1 MSLWFHFMKKTT
13 YSKTLALLMATGML
27 LSGCILDTENEI
39 DIDDGAL
46 ELDVEIEP
54 VEVVTT
60 DGCENLNPLHCMLPF
75 PSNAFLIADNST
87 TTGYKVNYASNTLP
101 SSGTTSNVEIS
112 ALNRFDGFSPST
124 QIMTA
129 FTTIPNLTGVAN
141 QHSIATSLSDD
152 HATVLLNLKTG
163 ERVPHWIEVDDRA
176 NNPSATIVFMRT
188 LGALDTN
195 TTYGVAFIGLTDLS
209 GNPITPSDAMQAII
223 DGEET
228 TSTDIESRR
237 GEIEAFIGDIDDL
250 GDAYDLIDIKAAWV
264 FHTASS
270 QSILGDISTMR
281 SDALTRLGEDGI
293 GCTVTSSEDD
303 YGEDD
308 KLLRRIR
315 GTFTA
320 PQYLESQNPPALL
333 VRGADGLPQYVE
345 DAEIPFTMVIP
356 HILADLNES
365 GPLVVFGHGFL
376 GTGEGTSNYLG
387 GWAEEY
393 KVSFIATDLY
403 GWSESDFDTL
413 GLGMI
418 DPSYFQHQ
426 AERIEQA
433 LINKMAMIR
442 TFKGICSDLDEMYSD
457 EINLVNTSDVHYMGY
472 SLGGIYGA
480 SVVAVSPD
488 IDRAALWVGGSG
500 FSTFVERSTN
510 FATFSDLFS
519 HSAAY
524 PDRNDRALLI
534 GVMQQMWDCSDP
546 ETFLPFANDGYES
559 VIEPFSFLSIIS
571 VNDAQV
577 PGISS
582 DRAARTAGIPVLDSS
597 ARLPYGITQQSGPIS
612 GSAIVYW
619 DGGYNAMPEGNAPPP
634 VGDAGKAHNEIGVI
648 ENVNEMVK
656 EFLHTGV
663 IIDTCDETCTFD
675 YSSETSED

>member
-1 MSLWFHFMKKTT
+1 MNKTAH
-13 YSKTLALLMATGML
+13 SKILALLMAMGML
-27 LSGCILDTENEI
+27 LSGCIFDTGEEI
-39 DIDDGAL
+39 TVDGGDTL
-46 ELDVEIEP
+46 EPDVDVGP

-60 DGCENLNPLHCMLPF
+60 DGCENMNPLHCMLPF
-75 PSNAFLIADNST
+75 PSNAFLTADNST

-101 SSGTTSNVEIS
+101 DSGTTSNVEIS
-112 ALNRFDGFSPST
+112 GLNRFDGFSPST

-129 FTTIPNLTGVAN
+129 FTTVPNLTGVAN
-141 QHSIATSLSDD
+141 QHSIASSLSTE
-152 HATVLLNLKTG
+152 HATVLLNLNTG
-163 ERVPHWIEVDDRA
+163 ERVAHWIEVDDRA
-176 NNPSATIVFMRT
+176 TNPSATIVFMRT
-188 LGALDTN
+188 LGALDYD
-195 TTYGVAFIGLTDLS
+195 TTYGVAFIGLSDLS
-209 GNPITPSDAMQAII
+209 GGPISPSDAMQAII

-228 TSTDIESRR
+228 TSADIETRR
-237 GEIEAFIGDIDDL
+237 GEIESLL
-250 GDAYDLIDIKAAWV
+250 GELELLDYQRTDVKAAWV

-270 QSILGDISTMR
+270 QSILSDISTMR

-293 GCTVTSSEDD
+293 GCTVTSSEDN
-303 YGEDD
+303 YGDDD
-308 KLLRRIR
+308 KLYRRIR

-320 PQYLESQNPPALL
+320 PQYLESQNPPALI
-333 VRGADGLPQYVE
+333 VRGNDGTPQYVE
-345 DAEIPFTMVIP
+345 DSEIPFTMVIP
-356 HILADLNES
+356 QILADLNES

-376 GTGEGTSNYLG
+376 GTGEGSSDYLG

-393 KVSFIATDLY
+393 KVSFVATDLY
-403 GWSESDFDTL
+403 GWSSSDFDTL

-442 TFKGICSDLDEMYSD
+442 TFKGVCSDLDEMYSD
-457 EINLVNTSDVHYMGY
+457 GTNLVNSTDVHYMGY

-488 IDRAALWVGGSG
+488 IDRAVLWVGGSG

-510 FATFSDLFS
+510 FATFADLFS

-524 PDRNDRALLI
+524 PDRNDRALLL

-546 ETFLPFANDGYES
+546 ETFLSFANDGYDS
-559 VIEPFSFLSIIS
+559 IVEPFSFLSIIS

-597 ARLPYGITQQSGPIS
+597 ARLPYGVTQQAGPIS

-619 DGGYNAMPEGNAPPP
+619 DGGYDAMPESNSPPP

-648 ENVNEMVK
+648 EDVNEMVK
-656 EFLHTGV
+656 EFLHTGIV
-663 IIDTCDETCTFD
+663 IDTCDVTCTFD
-675 YSSETSED
+675 YSAENPE

>member
-1 MSLWFHFMKKTT
+1 MNKTA
-13 YSKTLALLMATGML
+13 YSKTLALLMAMGML
-27 LSGCILDTENEI
+27 LSGCIFDTGEEI
-39 DIDDGAL
+39 TVDGGDTL
-46 ELDVEIEP
+46 EPDVDVGP

-60 DGCENLNPLHCMLPF
+60 DGCENMNPLHCMLPF
-75 PSNAFLIADNST
+75 PSNAFLTADNST

-101 SSGTTSNVEIS
+101 SSGTTSNVEIV

-129 FTTIPNLTGVAN
+129 FSAVPNLTGVAN

-152 HATVLLNLKTG
+152 HATILLNLKTG
-163 ERVPHWIEVDDRA
+163 ERVAHWVELDDRA
-176 NNPSATIVFMRT
+176 TNPSATIVFMRT
-188 LGALDTN
+188 LGALDYD

-209 GNPITPSDAMQAII
+209 GNPITPSPAMQAII

-228 TSTDIESRR
+228 TSPDIESRR
-237 GEIEAFIGDIDDL
+237 GEIEAFIGDITDAK
-250 GDAYDLIDIKAAWV
+250 DAYDFKAAWV

-270 QSILGDISTMR
+270 QSILSDISTMR

-293 GCTVTSSEDD
+293 GCTVTSSEDN
-303 YGEDD
+303 YGDDD
-308 KLLRRIR
+308 KLYRRIR

-320 PQYLESQNPPALL
+320 PQYLESQNPPALI
-333 VRGADGLPQYVE
+333 VRGSDGTPQYVE
-345 DAEIPFTMVIP
+345 DSEIPFTMVIP
-356 HILADLNES
+356 QILADLNES

-376 GTGEGTSNYLG
+376 GTGEGSSDYLG

-393 KVSFIATDLY
+393 KVSFVATDLY
-403 GWSESDFDTL
+403 GWSSSDFDTL
-413 GLGMI
+413 GYGMI

-442 TFKGICSDLDEMYSD
+442 TFKGVCSDIDEMYSD
-457 EINLVNTSDVHYMGY
+457 GTNLVNSTDVHYMGY

-510 FATFSDLFS
+510 FATFADLFS

-524 PDRNDRALLI
+524 PDRNDRALLL

-546 ETFLPFANDGYES
+546 ETFLSFANDGYDS
-559 VIEPFSFLSIIS
+559 IVEPFSFLSIIS

-597 ARLPYGITQQSGPIS
+597 ARLPYGVTQQAGPIS

-619 DGGYNAMPEGNAPPP
+619 DGGYDAMPESNAPPP

-648 ENVNEMVK
+648 EGVNEMVK
-656 EFLHTGV
+656 EFLHTGIV
-663 IIDTCDETCTFD
+663 IDTCDVTCTFD
-675 YSSETSED
+675 YSAENPE

>member
-1 MSLWFHFMKKTT
+1 MSLWFHFMNKTA
-13 YSKTLALLMATGML
+13 YSKTLALLMTAGML
-27 LSGCILDTENEI
+27 LSGCIFDTGNEI
-39 DIDDGAL
+39 DIDDKVL
-46 ELDVEIEP
+46 EPDIEIEP

-60 DGCENLNPLHCMLPF
+60 TGCENLNPLHCMLPF
-75 PSNAFLIADNST
+75 PSNAFLIDDNST

-101 SSGTTSNVEIS
+101 SSGTTSNVEIA

-129 FTTIPNLTGVAN
+129 FTTLPNLTGVAN
-141 QHSIATSLSDD
+141 QYSIATSLSSD
-152 HATVLLNLKTG
+152 HATVLLNFKTG
-163 ERVPHWIEVDDRA
+163 ERVAHWIEVDDRA

-195 TTYGVAFIGLTDLS
+195 TTYGVAFIGLSDLS
-209 GNPITPSDAMQAII
+209 GNAVTASLAMQAII
-223 DGEET
+223 DGDLT
-228 TSTDIESRR
+228 TSADIEDRR
-237 GEIEAFIGDIDDL
+237 GVIDALLDDL
-250 GDAYDLIDIKAAWV
+250 EELDYQRTDVKSAWV

-270 QSILGDISTMR
+270 QSILSDISVMR

-303 YGEDD
+303 YGGDD
-308 KLLRRIR
+308 TLLRRIR

-320 PQYLESQNPPALL
+320 PQYLESQNPPALI
-333 VRGADGLPQYVE
+333 VRDNNSIPQFVE

-356 HILADLNES
+356 HVLADLNES

-510 FATFSDLFS
+510 FATFAELFS

-524 PDRNDRALLI
+524 PERNDRALLI

-597 ARLPYGITQQSGPIS
+597 ARLPYGITPQSGPIS

-619 DGGYNAMPEGNAPPP
+619 DGGYDAMPDGNSPPP
-634 VGDAGKAHNEIGVI
+634 VGDAGKAHNEIAII
-648 ENVNEMVK
+648 EDVNEMVK

-663 IIDTCDETCTFD
+663 VIDTCDETCTFD
-675 YSSETSED
+675 YSAETSEG

>member
-1 MSLWFHFMKKTT
+1 
-13 YSKTLALLMATGML
+13 
-27 LSGCILDTENEI
+27 
-39 DIDDGAL
+39 
-46 ELDVEIEP
+46 
-54 VEVVTT
+54 
-60 DGCENLNPLHCMLPF
+60 
-75 PSNAFLIADNST
+75 
-87 TTGYKVNYASNTLP
+87 
-101 SSGTTSNVEIS
+101 
-112 ALNRFDGFSPST
+112 
-124 QIMTA
+124 MTA
-129 FTTIPNLTGVAN
+129 FTTVPNLTGVAN

-163 ERVPHWIEVDDRA
+163 ERVAHWVELDDRA
-176 NNPSATIVFMRT
+176 TNPSATIVFMRT
-188 LGALDTN
+188 LGALDYN

-209 GNPITPSDAMQAII
+209 GNPITPSPAMQAII

-228 TSTDIESRR
+228 TSPDIEARR
-237 GEIEAFIGDIDDL
+237 GEIEAFIGDVADAK
-250 GDAYDLIDIKAAWV
+250 DAYDLVAIKAAWV

-293 GCTVTSSEDD
+293 GCTVTSSEDN
-303 YGEDD
+303 YGDDD
-308 KLLRRIR
+308 KLYRRIR

-345 DAEIPFTMVIP
+345 DSEIPFTMVIP
-356 HILADLNES
+356 QILADLNES

-393 KVSFIATDLY
+393 KVSFVATDLY
-403 GWSESDFDTL
+403 GWSASDFDTL

-433 LINKMAMIR
+433 LINKMTMIR
-442 TFKGICSDLDEMYSD
+442 TFKGICSDIDEMYSD
-457 EINLVNTSDVHYMGY
+457 GTNLVNSSDVHYMGY

-488 IDRAALWVGGSG
+488 IDRAVLWVGGSG

-510 FATFSDLFS
+510 FATFAELFS

-524 PDRNDRALLI
+524 PERNDRALLI

-597 ARLPYGITQQSGPIS
+597 ARLPYGITAQSGPIS

-648 ENVNEMVK
+648 EDVNDMVK

-663 IIDTCDETCTFD
+663 IIDTCDGTCTFD
-675 YSSETSED
+675 YSSETSE

>member
-1 MSLWFHFMKKTT
+1 MKKTT

>member
-1 MSLWFHFMKKTT
+1 
-13 YSKTLALLMATGML
+13 MAAGML
-27 LSGCILDTENEI
+27 LSGCILTDFMSGEI
-39 DIDDGAL
+39 DDDKPM
-46 ELDVEIEP
+46 EDEIPIPSEP

-60 DGCENLNPLHCMLPF
+60 PGCENLNPLHCMLPF
-75 PSNAFLIADNST
+75 PSNAFLISDNST

-101 SSGTTSNVEIS
+101 SSGTTSNVEIA

-129 FTTIPNLTGVAN
+129 FTTVPNLTGVAN

-152 HATVLLNLKTG
+152 HATILLNLKTG
-163 ERVPHWIEVDDRA
+163 ERVAHWVELDDRA
-176 NNPSATIVFMRT
+176 TNPSATIVFMRT
-188 LGALDTN
+188 LGALDFN

-209 GNPITPSDAMQAII
+209 GNPITPSAAMQAII
-223 DGEET
+223 DGNTT
-228 TSTDIESRR
+228 TSEDIESRR
-237 GEIEAFIGDIDDL
+237 GEIDSLLDMLADDETS
-250 GDAYDLIDIKAAWV
+250 GRTHGYSRADVKSAWV

-270 QSILGDISTMR
+270 QSILSDISVMR

-303 YGEDD
+303 YGGDD

-413 GLGMI
+413 ALGMI

-457 EINLVNTSDVHYMGY
+457 QINLVNTSDVHYMGY

-488 IDRAALWVGGSG
+488 IDRAVLWVGGSG
-500 FSTFVERSTN
+500 FSTFIERSTN

-546 ETFLPFANDGYES
+546 ETFLSFANDGYES

-597 ARLPYGITQQSGPIS
+597 ARLPYGITTQAGPIS

-634 VGDAGKAHNEIGVI
+634 VADAGKAHNEIGVI
-648 ENVNEMVK
+648 EDVNDMVK

-663 IIDTCDETCTFD
+663 IIDTCDGTCTFD
-675 YSSETSED
+675 YSSETSES

>member
-1 MSLWFHFMKKTT
+1 MNKTA
-13 YSKTLALLMATGML
+13 YSKILALLMATGML
-27 LSGCILDTENEI
+27 LSGCIFDTGEEI
-39 DIDDGAL
+39 SVDGGDTL
-46 ELDVEIEP
+46 EPDVDVGP

-60 DGCENLNPLHCMLPF
+60 DGCENMNPLHCMLPF
-75 PSNAFLIADNST
+75 PSNAFLTADNST

-101 SSGTTSNVEIS
+101 DSGTNSNVEILG
-112 ALNRFDGFSPST
+112 LNRFDGFSPST
-124 QIMTA
+124 QLMTA
-129 FTTIPNLTGVAN
+129 FTTVPNLTGIAN
-141 QHSIATSLSDD
+141 QHNIATSLSTE
-152 HATVLLNLKTG
+152 HATVLLNLKSG
-163 ERVPHWIEVDDRA
+163 ERVAHWIEVDDRA
-176 NNPSATIVFMRT
+176 TNPSATIVFMRT
-188 LGALDTN
+188 LGALDYD
-195 TTYGVAFIGLTDLS
+195 TTYGVAFIGLSDLS
-209 GNPITPSDAMQAII
+209 GDPITPSPAMQAII

-228 TSTDIESRR
+228 TSADIETRR
-237 GEIEAFIGDIDDL
+237 GEIESLIGELELLDYKRNDV
-250 GDAYDLIDIKAAWV
+250 KAAWV

-270 QSILGDISTMR
+270 QSILSDISTMR

-293 GCTVTSSEDD
+293 GCTVTSSEDN
-303 YGEDD
+303 YGDDD
-308 KLLRRIR
+308 KLYRRIR

-320 PQYLESQNPPALL
+320 PQYLESQNPPALI
-333 VRGADGLPQYVE
+333 VRGSDGTPQYVE
-345 DAEIPFTMVIP
+345 DSEIPFTMVIP
-356 HILADLNES
+356 QVLADLNES

-376 GTGEGTSNYLG
+376 GTGEGSSDYLG

-393 KVSFIATDLY
+393 KVSFVATDLY
-403 GWSESDFDTL
+403 GWSSSDFDTL
-413 GLGMI
+413 GHGMI

-442 TFKGICSDLDEMYSD
+442 TFKGVCSDLDEMYSD
-457 EINLVNTSDVHYMGY
+457 GTNLVNSTDVHYMGY

-510 FATFSDLFS
+510 FATFADLFS

-524 PDRNDRALLI
+524 PDRNDRALLL

-546 ETFLPFANDGYES
+546 ETFLSFANDGYDS
-559 VIEPFSFLSIIS
+559 IVEPFSFLSIIS

-597 ARLPYGITQQSGPIS
+597 ARLPYGVTQQAGPIS

-619 DGGYNAMPEGNAPPP
+619 DGGYDAMPESNAPPP
-634 VGDAGKAHNEIGVI
+634 IGDAGKAHNEIGVI
-648 ENVNEMVK
+648 EDVNEMVK
-656 EFLHTGV
+656 EFLHTGIV
-663 IIDTCDETCTFD
+663 IDTCDVTCTFD
-675 YSSETSED
+675 YSAENPE

>member
-1 MSLWFHFMKKTT
+1 
-13 YSKTLALLMATGML
+13 MATGML
-27 LSGCILDTENEI
+27 LSGCIFDTAEEI
-39 DIDDGAL
+39 TVDGGDTL
-46 ELDVEIEP
+46 EPDVDVGP

-60 DGCENLNPLHCMLPF
+60 DGCENMNPLHCMLPF
-75 PSNAFLIADNST
+75 PSNAFLTADNST

-101 SSGTTSNVEIS
+101 SSGTTSNVEIV

-124 QIMTA
+124 QLMTA
-129 FTTIPNLTGVAN
+129 FTTVPNLTGIAN
-141 QHSIATSLSDD
+141 QHSIASSLSTE
-152 HATVLLNLKTG
+152 HATILLNLNNG
-163 ERVPHWIEVDDRA
+163 ERVAHWIEVDDRA
-176 NNPSATIVFMRT
+176 TNPSATIVFMRT
-188 LGALDTN
+188 LGALDYD
-195 TTYGVAFIGLTDLS
+195 TTYGVAFIGLSDLS
-209 GNPITPSDAMQAII
+209 GDPISPSDAMQAII

-228 TSTDIESRR
+228 TSADIETRR
-237 GEIEAFIGDIDDL
+237 GEIESLIGELELLDYKRNDV
-250 GDAYDLIDIKAAWV
+250 KAAWV

-270 QSILGDISTMR
+270 QSILSDISTMR

-293 GCTVTSSEDD
+293 GCTVTSSEDN
-303 YGEDD
+303 YGDDD
-308 KLLRRIR
+308 KLYRRIR

-320 PQYLESQNPPALL
+320 PQYLESQNPPALI
-333 VRGADGLPQYVE
+333 VRGSDGTPQYVE
-345 DAEIPFTMVIP
+345 DSEIPFTMVIP
-356 HILADLNES
+356 QVLADLNES

-376 GTGEGTSNYLG
+376 GTGEGSSDYLG

-393 KVSFIATDLY
+393 KVSFVATDLY
-403 GWSESDFDTL
+403 GWSTSDFDTL
-413 GLGMI
+413 GHGMI

-442 TFKGICSDLDEMYSD
+442 TFKGVCSDIDEMYSD
-457 EINLVNTSDVHYMGY
+457 GTNLVNSTDVHYMGY

-510 FATFSDLFS
+510 FATFADLFS

-524 PDRNDRALLI
+524 PDRNDRALLL

-546 ETFLPFANDGYES
+546 ETFLSFANDGYDS
-559 VIEPFSFLSIIS
+559 IVEPFSFLSIIS

-597 ARLPYGITQQSGPIS
+597 ARLPYGVTQQAGPIS

-619 DGGYNAMPEGNAPPP
+619 DGGYDAMPESNSPPP

-648 ENVNEMVK
+648 EDVNEMVK
-656 EFLHTGV
+656 EFLHTGIV
-663 IIDTCDETCTFD
+663 IDTCDVTCTFD
-675 YSSETSED
+675 YSAENPE

>member
-1 MSLWFHFMKKTT
+1 MNKTAH
-13 YSKTLALLMATGML
+13 SKILALLMAMGML
-27 LSGCILDTENEI
+27 LSGCIFDTGEEI
-39 DIDDGAL
+39 TVDGGDTL
-46 ELDVEIEP
+46 EPDVDVGP

-60 DGCENLNPLHCMLPF
+60 DGCENMNPLHCMLPF
-75 PSNAFLIADNST
+75 PSNAFLTADNST

-101 SSGTTSNVEIS
+101 SSGTTSNVEIV

-124 QIMTA
+124 QLMTA
-129 FTTIPNLTGVAN
+129 FTTVPNLTGIAN
-141 QHSIATSLSDD
+141 QHSIASSLSTE
-152 HATVLLNLKTG
+152 HATILLNLNNG
-163 ERVPHWIEVDDRA
+163 ERVAHWIEVDDRA
-176 NNPSATIVFMRT
+176 TNPSATIVFMRT
-188 LGALDTN
+188 LGALDYD
-195 TTYGVAFIGLTDLS
+195 TTYGVAFIGLSDLS
-209 GNPITPSDAMQAII
+209 GDPISPSDAMQAII

-228 TSTDIESRR
+228 TSADIETRR
-237 GEIEAFIGDIDDL
+237 GEIESLIGELELLDYKRNDV
-250 GDAYDLIDIKAAWV
+250 KAAWV

-270 QSILGDISTMR
+270 QSILSDISTMR

-293 GCTVTSSEDD
+293 GCTVTSSEDN
-303 YGEDD
+303 YGDDD
-308 KLLRRIR
+308 KLYRRIR

-320 PQYLESQNPPALL
+320 PQYLESQNPPALI
-333 VRGADGLPQYVE
+333 VRGNDGTPQYVE
-345 DAEIPFTMVIP
+345 DSEIPFTMVIP
-356 HILADLNES
+356 QVLADLNES

-376 GTGEGTSNYLG
+376 GTGEGSSDYLG

-393 KVSFIATDLY
+393 KVSFVATDLY
-403 GWSESDFDTL
+403 GWSSSDFDTL
-413 GLGMI
+413 GYGMI

-442 TFKGICSDLDEMYSD
+442 TFKGVCSDIDEMYSD
-457 EINLVNTSDVHYMGY
+457 GTNLVNSTDVHYMGY

-510 FATFSDLFS
+510 FATFADLFS

-524 PDRNDRALLI
+524 PDRNDRALLL

-546 ETFLPFANDGYES
+546 ETFLSFANDGYDS
-559 VIEPFSFLSIIS
+559 IVEPFSFLSIIS

-597 ARLPYGITQQSGPIS
+597 ARLPYGVTQQAGPIS

-619 DGGYNAMPEGNAPPP
+619 DGGYDAMPESNSPPP

-648 ENVNEMVK
+648 EDVNEMVK
-656 EFLHTGV
+656 EFLHTGI
-663 IIDTCDETCTFD
+663 IIDTCDVTCTFD
-675 YSSETSED
+675 YSAENPE

>member
-1 MSLWFHFMKKTT
+1 MNKTA
-13 YSKTLALLMATGML
+13 YSKILALLMATGML
-27 LSGCILDTENEI
+27 LSGCIFDTGEEI
-39 DIDDGAL
+39 SVDGGDTL
-46 ELDVEIEP
+46 EPDVDVGP

-60 DGCENLNPLHCMLPF
+60 DGCENMNPLHCMLPF
-75 PSNAFLIADNST
+75 PSNAFLTADNST

-101 SSGTTSNVEIS
+101 DSGTNSNVEILG
-112 ALNRFDGFSPST
+112 LNRFDGFSPST
-124 QIMTA
+124 QLMTA
-129 FTTIPNLTGVAN
+129 FTTVPNLTGIAN
-141 QHSIATSLSDD
+141 QHSIASSLSTE
-152 HATVLLNLKTG
+152 HATVLLNLKSG
-163 ERVPHWIEVDDRA
+163 ERVAHWIEVDDRA
-176 NNPSATIVFMRT
+176 TNPSATIVFMRT
-188 LGALDTN
+188 LGALDYD
-195 TTYGVAFIGLTDLS
+195 TTYGVAFIGLSDLS
-209 GNPITPSDAMQAII
+209 GDPITPSPAMQAII

-228 TSTDIESRR
+228 TSADIETRR
-237 GEIEAFIGDIDDL
+237 GEIESLIGELELLDYKRNDV
-250 GDAYDLIDIKAAWV
+250 KAAWV

-270 QSILGDISTMR
+270 QSILSDISTMR

-293 GCTVTSSEDD
+293 GCTVTSSEDN
-303 YGEDD
+303 YGDDD
-308 KLLRRIR
+308 KLYRRIR

-320 PQYLESQNPPALL
+320 PQYLESQNPPALI
-333 VRGADGLPQYVE
+333 VRGSDGTPQYVE
-345 DAEIPFTMVIP
+345 DSEIPFTMVIP
-356 HILADLNES
+356 QVLADLNES

-376 GTGEGTSNYLG
+376 GTGEGSSDYLG

-393 KVSFIATDLY
+393 KVSFVATDLY
-403 GWSESDFDTL
+403 GWSSSDFDTL
-413 GLGMI
+413 GHGMI

-442 TFKGICSDLDEMYSD
+442 TFKGVCSDLDEMYSD
-457 EINLVNTSDVHYMGY
+457 GTNLVNSTDVHYMGY

-510 FATFSDLFS
+510 FATFADLFS

-524 PDRNDRALLI
+524 PDRNDRALLL

-546 ETFLPFANDGYES
+546 ETFLSFANDGYDS
-559 VIEPFSFLSIIS
+559 IIEPFSFLSIIS

-597 ARLPYGITQQSGPIS
+597 ARLPYGVTQQAGPIS

-619 DGGYNAMPEGNAPPP
+619 DGGYDAMPESNAPPP
-634 VGDAGKAHNEIGVI
+634 IGDAGKAHNEIGVI
-648 ENVNEMVK
+648 EDVNEMVK
-656 EFLHTGV
+656 EFLHTGIV
-663 IIDTCDETCTFD
+663 IDTCDVTCTFD
-675 YSSETSED
+675 YSAENPE

>member
-1 MSLWFHFMKKTT
+1 MNKTAH
-13 YSKTLALLMATGML
+13 SKILALLMATGML
-27 LSGCILDTENEI
+27 LSGCIFDTAEEI
-39 DIDDGAL
+39 TVDGGDTL
-46 ELDVEIEP
+46 EPGVDVGP

-60 DGCENLNPLHCMLPF
+60 DGCENMNPLHCMLPF
-75 PSNAFLIADNST
+75 PSNAFLTADNST

-101 SSGTTSNVEIS
+101 SSGTTSNVEIV

-124 QIMTA
+124 QLMTA
-129 FTTIPNLTGVAN
+129 FTTVPNLTGIAN
-141 QHSIATSLSDD
+141 QHSIASSLSTE
-152 HATVLLNLKTG
+152 HATILLNLNNG
-163 ERVPHWIEVDDRA
+163 ERVAHWIEVDDRA
-176 NNPSATIVFMRT
+176 TNPSATIVFMRT
-188 LGALDTN
+188 LGALDYD
-195 TTYGVAFIGLTDLS
+195 TTYGVAFIGLSDLS
-209 GNPITPSDAMQAII
+209 GDPISPSDAMQAII

-228 TSTDIESRR
+228 TSADIETRR
-237 GEIEAFIGDIDDL
+237 GEIESLIGELELLDYKRNDV
-250 GDAYDLIDIKAAWV
+250 KAAWV

-270 QSILGDISTMR
+270 QSILSDISTMR

-293 GCTVTSSEDD
+293 GCTVTSSEDN
-303 YGEDD
+303 YGDDD
-308 KLLRRIR
+308 KLYRRIR

-320 PQYLESQNPPALL
+320 PQYLESQNPPALI
-333 VRGADGLPQYVE
+333 VRGSDGTPQYVE
-345 DAEIPFTMVIP
+345 DSEIPFTMVIP
-356 HILADLNES
+356 QVLADLNES

-376 GTGEGTSNYLG
+376 GTGEGSSDYLG

-393 KVSFIATDLY
+393 KVSFVATDLY
-403 GWSESDFDTL
+403 GWSTSDFDTL
-413 GLGMI
+413 GHGMI

-442 TFKGICSDLDEMYSD
+442 TFKGVCSDIDEMYSD
-457 EINLVNTSDVHYMGY
+457 GTNLVNSTDVHYMGY

-510 FATFSDLFS
+510 FATFADLFS

-524 PDRNDRALLI
+524 PDRNDRALLL

-546 ETFLPFANDGYES
+546 ETFLSFANDGYDS
-559 VIEPFSFLSIIS
+559 IVEPFSFLSIIS

-597 ARLPYGITQQSGPIS
+597 ARLPYGVTQQAGPIS

-619 DGGYNAMPEGNAPPP
+619 DGGYDAMPESNSPPP
-634 VGDAGKAHNEIGVI
+634 IGDAGKAHNEIGVI
-648 ENVNEMVK
+648 EDVNEMVK
-656 EFLHTGV
+656 EFLHTGIV
-663 IIDTCDETCTFD
+663 IDTCDVTCTFD
-675 YSSETSED
+675 YSAENPE

>member
-1 MSLWFHFMKKTT
+1 MNKTA
-13 YSKTLALLMATGML
+13 YSKILALLMATGML
-27 LSGCILDTENEI
+27 LSGCIFDTGEEI
-39 DIDDGAL
+39 SVDGGDTL
-46 ELDVEIEP
+46 EPDVDVGP

-60 DGCENLNPLHCMLPF
+60 DGCENMNPLHCMLPF
-75 PSNAFLIADNST
+75 PSNAFLTADNST

-101 SSGTTSNVEIS
+101 DSGTNSNVEILG
-112 ALNRFDGFSPST
+112 LNRFDGFSPST
-124 QIMTA
+124 QLMTA
-129 FTTIPNLTGVAN
+129 FTTVPNLTGIAN
-141 QHSIATSLSDD
+141 QHSIASSLSTE
-152 HATVLLNLKTG
+152 HATVLLNLKSG
-163 ERVPHWIEVDDRA
+163 ERVAHWIEVDDRA
-176 NNPSATIVFMRT
+176 TNPSATIVFMRT
-188 LGALDTN
+188 LGALDYD
-195 TTYGVAFIGLTDLS
+195 TTYGVAFIGLSDLS
-209 GNPITPSDAMQAII
+209 GDPITPSPAMQAII

-228 TSTDIESRR
+228 TSADIETRR
-237 GEIEAFIGDIDDL
+237 GEIESLIGELELLDYKRNDV
-250 GDAYDLIDIKAAWV
+250 KAAWV

-270 QSILGDISTMR
+270 QSILSDISTMR

-293 GCTVTSSEDD
+293 GCTVTSSEDN
-303 YGEDD
+303 YGDDD
-308 KLLRRIR
+308 KLYRRIR

-320 PQYLESQNPPALL
+320 PQYLESQNPPALI
-333 VRGADGLPQYVE
+333 VRGSDGTPQYVE
-345 DAEIPFTMVIP
+345 DSEIPFTMVIP
-356 HILADLNES
+356 QVLADLNES

-376 GTGEGTSNYLG
+376 GTGEGSSDYLG

-393 KVSFIATDLY
+393 KVSFVATDLY
-403 GWSESDFDTL
+403 GWSSSDFDTL
-413 GLGMI
+413 GYGMI

-442 TFKGICSDLDEMYSD
+442 TFKGVCSDLDEMYSD
-457 EINLVNTSDVHYMGY
+457 GTNLVNSTDVHYMGY

-510 FATFSDLFS
+510 FATFADLFS

-524 PDRNDRALLI
+524 PDRNDRALLL

-546 ETFLPFANDGYES
+546 ETFLSFANDGYDS
-559 VIEPFSFLSIIS
+559 IVEPFSFLSIIS

-597 ARLPYGITQQSGPIS
+597 ARLPYGVTQQAGPIS

-619 DGGYNAMPEGNAPPP
+619 DGGYDAMPESNAPPP
-634 VGDAGKAHNEIGVI
+634 IGDAGKAHNEIGVI
-648 ENVNEMVK
+648 EDVNEMVK
-656 EFLHTGV
+656 EFLHTGIV
-663 IIDTCDETCTFD
+663 IDTCDVTCTFD
-675 YSSETSED
+675 YSAENPE

>member
-1 MSLWFHFMKKTT
+1 
-13 YSKTLALLMATGML
+13 
-27 LSGCILDTENEI
+27 
-39 DIDDGAL
+39 
-46 ELDVEIEP
+46 
-54 VEVVTT
+54 
-60 DGCENLNPLHCMLPF
+60 MLPF
-75 PSNAFLIADNST
+75 PSNAFLTADTST
-87 TTGYKVNYASNTLP
+87 ETGYKVNYASNTLP
-101 SSGTTSNVEIS
+101 SSGTTSNVEILD
-112 ALNRFDGFSPST
+112 LNRFDGFSPST

-129 FTTIPNLTGVAN
+129 FTTVPNLTGVAN
-141 QHSIATSLSDD
+141 QHSIATSLSDG
-152 HATVLLNLKTG
+152 HATVLLNLKNG
-163 ERVPHWIEVDDRA
+163 ERVAHWVELDDRA
-176 NNPSATIVFMRT
+176 TNPSATIVFMRT

-209 GNPITPSDAMQAII
+209 GNPITPSPAMQAII
-223 DGEET
+223 DGDET
-228 TSTDIESRR
+228 TSPDIESRR
-237 GEIEAFIGDIDDL
+237 DEIEAFIGSHL
-250 GDAYDLIDIKAAWV
+250 DAYDLISVKAAWV

-270 QSILGDISTMR
+270 QSILSDISTMR

-293 GCTVTSSEDD
+293 GCTVTSSEDN
-303 YGEDD
+303 YGDDD
-308 KLLRRIR
+308 KLYRRIR

-320 PQYLESQNPPALL
+320 PQYLESQNPPALI
-333 VRGADGLPQYVE
+333 VRDNNSIPQFVE
-345 DAEIPFTMVIP
+345 NAEIPFTMVIP
-356 HILADLNES
+356 QVLADLHES

-403 GWSESDFDTL
+403 GWSTSDFDTL
-413 GLGMI
+413 GWGMI

-442 TFKGICSDLDEMYSD
+442 TFKGICSDIDEMYSD
-457 EINLVNTSDVHYMGY
+457 GTNLVDSSDVHYMGY

-500 FSTFVERSTN
+500 FSTFIERSTN
-510 FATFSDLFS
+510 FATFAELFS

-524 PDRNDRALLI
+524 PERNDRALLI

-619 DGGYNAMPEGNAPPP
+619 DGGYDAMPDSNSPPP
-634 VGDAGKAHNEIGVI
+634 IGDAGKAHNEIGVI
-648 ENVNEMVK
+648 EDVNEMVK

-663 IIDTCDETCTFD
+663 VIDTCDETCTFD
-675 YSSETSED
+675 YSAETSED

>member
-1 MSLWFHFMKKTT
+1 MNKTA
-13 YSKTLALLMATGML
+13 YSKILALLMATGML
-27 LSGCILDTENEI
+27 LSGCIFDTGEEI
-39 DIDDGAL
+39 SVDGGDTL
-46 ELDVEIEP
+46 EPDVDVGP

-60 DGCENLNPLHCMLPF
+60 DGCENMNPLHCMLPF
-75 PSNAFLIADNST
+75 PSNAFLTADNST

-101 SSGTTSNVEIS
+101 DSGTNSNVEILG
-112 ALNRFDGFSPST
+112 LNRFDGFSPST

-129 FTTIPNLTGVAN
+129 FTTVPNLTGIAN
-141 QHSIATSLSDD
+141 QHSIASSLSTE
-152 HATVLLNLKTG
+152 HATVLLNLKSG
-163 ERVPHWIEVDDRA
+163 ERVAHWIEVDDRA
-176 NNPSATIVFMRT
+176 TNPSATIVFMRT
-188 LGALDTN
+188 LGALDYD
-195 TTYGVAFIGLTDLS
+195 TTYGVAFIGLSDLS
-209 GNPITPSDAMQAII
+209 GDPITPSPAMQAII

-228 TSTDIESRR
+228 TSADIETRR
-237 GEIEAFIGDIDDL
+237 GEIESLIGELELLDYKRNDV
-250 GDAYDLIDIKAAWV
+250 KAAWV

-270 QSILGDISTMR
+270 QSILSDISTMR

-293 GCTVTSSEDD
+293 GCTVTSSEDN
-303 YGEDD
+303 YGDDD
-308 KLLRRIR
+308 KLYRRIR

-320 PQYLESQNPPALL
+320 PQYLESQNPPALI
-333 VRGADGLPQYVE
+333 VRGSDGTPQYVE
-345 DAEIPFTMVIP
+345 DSEIPFTMVIP
-356 HILADLNES
+356 QVLADLNES

-376 GTGEGTSNYLG
+376 GTGEGSSDYLG

-393 KVSFIATDLY
+393 KVSFVATDLY
-403 GWSESDFDTL
+403 GWSSSDFDTL
-413 GLGMI
+413 GHGMI

-442 TFKGICSDLDEMYSD
+442 TFKGVCSDLDEMYSD
-457 EINLVNTSDVHYMGY
+457 GTNLVNSTDVHYMGY

-510 FATFSDLFS
+510 FATFADLFS

-524 PDRNDRALLI
+524 PDRNDRALLL

-546 ETFLPFANDGYES
+546 ETFLSFANDGYDS
-559 VIEPFSFLSIIS
+559 IVEPFSFLSIIS

-597 ARLPYGITQQSGPIS
+597 ARLPYGVTQQAGPIS

-619 DGGYNAMPEGNAPPP
+619 DGGYDAMPESNAPPP
-634 VGDAGKAHNEIGVI
+634 IGDAGKAHNEIGVI
-648 ENVNEMVK
+648 EDVNEMVK
-656 EFLHTGV
+656 EFLHTGIV
-663 IIDTCDETCTFD
+663 IDTCDVTCTFD
-675 YSSETSED
+675 YSAENPE

>member
-1 MSLWFHFMKKTT
+1 MNKTA
-13 YSKTLALLMATGML
+13 YSKILALLMATGML
-27 LSGCILDTENEI
+27 LSGCIFDTGEEI
-39 DIDDGAL
+39 SVDGGDTL
-46 ELDVEIEP
+46 EPDVDVGP

-60 DGCENLNPLHCMLPF
+60 DGCENMNPLHCMLPF
-75 PSNAFLIADNST
+75 PSNAFLTADNST

-101 SSGTTSNVEIS
+101 DSGTNSNVEILG
-112 ALNRFDGFSPST
+112 LNRFDGFSPST
-124 QIMTA
+124 QLMTA
-129 FTTIPNLTGVAN
+129 FTTVPNLTGIAN
-141 QHSIATSLSDD
+141 QHSIASSLSTE
-152 HATVLLNLKTG
+152 HATVLLNLKSG
-163 ERVPHWIEVDDRA
+163 ERVAHWIEVDDRA
-176 NNPSATIVFMRT
+176 TNPSATIVFMRT
-188 LGALDTN
+188 LGALDYD
-195 TTYGVAFIGLTDLS
+195 TTYGVAFIGLSDLS
-209 GNPITPSDAMQAII
+209 GNPITPSPAMQAII

-228 TSTDIESRR
+228 TSADIETRR
-237 GEIEAFIGDIDDL
+237 GEIESLIGELELLDYKRNDV
-250 GDAYDLIDIKAAWV
+250 KAAWV

-270 QSILGDISTMR
+270 QSILSDISTMR

-293 GCTVTSSEDD
+293 GCTVTSSEDN
-303 YGEDD
+303 YGDDD
-308 KLLRRIR
+308 KLYRRIR

-320 PQYLESQNPPALL
+320 PQYLESQNPPALI
-333 VRGADGLPQYVE
+333 VRGSDGTPQYVE
-345 DAEIPFTMVIP
+345 DSEIPFTMVIP
-356 HILADLNES
+356 QVLADLNES

-376 GTGEGTSNYLG
+376 GTGEGSSDYLG

-393 KVSFIATDLY
+393 KVSFVATDLY
-403 GWSESDFDTL
+403 GWSSSDFDTL
-413 GLGMI
+413 GHGMI

-442 TFKGICSDLDEMYSD
+442 TFKGVCSDLDEMYSD
-457 EINLVNTSDVHYMGY
+457 GTNLVNSTDVHYMGY

-510 FATFSDLFS
+510 FATFADLFS

-524 PDRNDRALLI
+524 PDRNDRALLL

-546 ETFLPFANDGYES
+546 ETFLSFANDGYDS
-559 VIEPFSFLSIIS
+559 IVEPFSFLSIIS

-597 ARLPYGITQQSGPIS
+597 ARLPYGVTQQAGPIS

-619 DGGYNAMPEGNAPPP
+619 DGGYDAMPESNAPPP
-634 VGDAGKAHNEIGVI
+634 IGDAGKAHNEIGVI
-648 ENVNEMVK
+648 EDVNEMVK
-656 EFLHTGV
+656 EFLHTGIV
-663 IIDTCDETCTFD
+663 IDTCDVTCTFD
-675 YSSETSED
+675 YSAENPE

>member
-1 MSLWFHFMKKTT
+1 
-13 YSKTLALLMATGML
+13 MAVGML
-27 LSGCILDTENEI
+27 LSGCILDGNTL
-39 DIDDGAL
+39 DIDDGGL
-46 ELDVEIEP
+46 EPDVEIETGP

-60 DGCENLNPLHCMLPF
+60 LGCENLNPLHCMLPF
-75 PSNAFLIADNST
+75 PSNAFLISDNST

-101 SSGTTSNVEIS
+101 SSGTTSNVEIV

-129 FTTIPNLTGVAN
+129 FTTVPDLTGVAN

-152 HATVLLNLKTG
+152 HATILLNLKTG
-163 ERVPHWIEVDDRA
+163 ERVAHWVELDDRA
-176 NNPSATIVFMRT
+176 TNPSATIVFMRT
-188 LGALDTN
+188 LGALDYN
-195 TTYGVAFIGLTDLS
+195 TTYGVAFIGLTDLL
-209 GNPITPSDAMQAII
+209 GNPITPSPAMQAII
-223 DGEET
+223 DGNTT
-228 TSTDIESRR
+228 TSQDIESRR
-237 GEIEAFIGDIDDL
+237 GEIDSLLDTLADDGDSGRTL
-250 GDAYDLIDIKAAWV
+250 GYSRADVKTAWV

-270 QSILGDISTMR
+270 QSILSDISTMR

-293 GCTVTSSEDD
+293 GCTVTSSEDN
-303 YGEDD
+303 YGDDD
-308 KLLRRIR
+308 KLYRRIR

-320 PQYLESQNPPALL
+320 PQYLESQNPPALI
-333 VRGADGLPQYVE
+333 VRDADGLPQYVE

-356 HILADLNES
+356 QILADLNES

-376 GTGEGTSNYLG
+376 GTGEGASDYLG

-393 KVSFIATDLY
+393 KVSFVATDLY
-403 GWSESDFDTL
+403 GWSTSDFDTL

-433 LINKMAMIR
+433 LINKMTMIR
-442 TFKGICSDLDEMYSD
+442 TFKGICSDIDEMYSD
-457 EINLVNTSDVHYMGY
+457 GTNLVNSSDVHYMGY

-510 FATFSDLFS
+510 FATFAELFS

-524 PDRNDRALLI
+524 PERNDRALLI

-619 DGGYNAMPEGNAPPP
+619 DGGYDTMPESNSPPP

-675 YSSETSED
+675 YSSETSE

>member
-1 MSLWFHFMKKTT
+1 MNKTA
-13 YSKTLALLMATGML
+13 YSKTLALLMAAGML
-27 LSGCILDTENEI
+27 LSGCISGGLDDDISIIEDEI
-39 DIDDGAL
+39 
-46 ELDVEIEP
+46 EVPSEP

-75 PSNAFLIADNST
+75 PSNAFLNVDNST

-101 SSGTTSNVEIS
+101 SSGTTSNVEIV

-129 FTTIPNLTGVAN
+129 FSTVPNLTGVAN

-152 HATVLLNLKTG
+152 HATILLNLKTG
-163 ERVPHWIEVDDRA
+163 ERVAHWVELDDRA
-176 NNPSATIVFMRT
+176 TNPSATIVFMRT
-188 LGALDTN
+188 LGALDYD

-209 GNPITPSDAMQAII
+209 GNPITPSPAMQAII
-223 DGEET
+223 DGNTT
-228 TSTDIESRR
+228 TSQDIESRR
-237 GEIEAFIGDIDDL
+237 GEIDSLLDTLVDD
-250 GDAYDLIDIKAAWV
+250 GSDARSYGYSHADVKAAWV

-293 GCTVTSSEDD
+293 GCTVTSSEDN
-303 YGEDD
+303 YGDDD
-308 KLLRRIR
+308 KLYRRIR

-345 DAEIPFTMVIP
+345 DAEIPYTMVIP
-356 HILADLNES
+356 QVLADLNES

-393 KVSFIATDLY
+393 KVSFVATDLY
-403 GWSESDFDTL
+403 GWSTSDFDTL

-433 LINKMAMIR
+433 LINKMTMIR

-457 EINLVNTSDVHYMGY
+457 GTNLVNSTDVHYMGY

-510 FATFSDLFS
+510 FATFAELFS

-524 PDRNDRALLI
+524 PERNDRALLI

-546 ETFLPFANDGYES
+546 ESFLPFANDGYES

-597 ARLPYGITQQSGPIS
+597 ARLPYGITTQSGPIS

-634 VGDAGKAHNEIGVI
+634 VADAGKAHNEIGVI

-675 YSSETSED
+675 YSSETSE

>member
-1 MSLWFHFMKKTT
+1 MNKTAH
-13 YSKTLALLMATGML
+13 SKILALLMATGML
-27 LSGCILDTENEI
+27 LSGCIFDTAEEI
-39 DIDDGAL
+39 TVDGGDTL
-46 ELDVEIEP
+46 EPGVDVGP

-60 DGCENLNPLHCMLPF
+60 DGCENMNPLHCMLPF
-75 PSNAFLIADNST
+75 PSNAFLTADNST

-101 SSGTTSNVEIS
+101 SSGTTSNVEIV

-124 QIMTA
+124 QLMTA
-129 FTTIPNLTGVAN
+129 FTTVPNLTGIAN
-141 QHSIATSLSDD
+141 QHSIASSLSTE
-152 HATVLLNLKTG
+152 HATILLNLNNG
-163 ERVPHWIEVDDRA
+163 ERVAHWIEVDDRA
-176 NNPSATIVFMRT
+176 TNPSATIVFMRT
-188 LGALDTN
+188 LGALDYD
-195 TTYGVAFIGLTDLS
+195 TTYGVAFIGLSDLS
-209 GNPITPSDAMQAII
+209 GDPISPSDAMQAII

-228 TSTDIESRR
+228 TSADIETRR
-237 GEIEAFIGDIDDL
+237 GEIESLIGELELLDYKRNDV
-250 GDAYDLIDIKAAWV
+250 KAAWV

-270 QSILGDISTMR
+270 QSILSDISTMR

-293 GCTVTSSEDD
+293 GCTVTSSEDN
-303 YGEDD
+303 YGDDD
-308 KLLRRIR
+308 KLYRRIR

-320 PQYLESQNPPALL
+320 PQYLESQNPPALI
-333 VRGADGLPQYVE
+333 VRGSDGTPQYVE
-345 DAEIPFTMVIP
+345 DSEIPFTMVIP
-356 HILADLNES
+356 QVLADLNES

-376 GTGEGTSNYLG
+376 GTGEGSSDYLG

-393 KVSFIATDLY
+393 KVSFVATDLY
-403 GWSESDFDTL
+403 GWSTSDFDTL
-413 GLGMI
+413 GHGMI

-442 TFKGICSDLDEMYSD
+442 TFKGVCSDIDEMYSD
-457 EINLVNTSDVHYMGY
+457 GTNLVNSTDVHYMGY

-510 FATFSDLFS
+510 FATFADLFS

-524 PDRNDRALLI
+524 PDRNDRALLL

-546 ETFLPFANDGYES
+546 ETFLSFANDGYDS
-559 VIEPFSFLSIIS
+559 IVEPFSFLSIIS

-597 ARLPYGITQQSGPIS
+597 ARLPYGVTQQAGPIS

-619 DGGYNAMPEGNAPPP
+619 DGGYDAMPESNSPPP

-648 ENVNEMVK
+648 EDVNEMVK
-656 EFLHTGV
+656 EFLHTGI
-663 IIDTCDETCTFD
+663 IIDTCDVTCTFD
-675 YSSETSED
+675 YSAENPE

>member
-1 MSLWFHFMKKTT
+1 MNKTAS
-13 YSKTLALLMATGML
+13 SKILALLMATGML
-27 LSGCILDTENEI
+27 LSGCIFDTGEEI
-39 DIDDGAL
+39 SVDGGDTL
-46 ELDVEIEP
+46 EPDVDVGP

-60 DGCENLNPLHCMLPF
+60 DGCENMNPLHCMLPF
-75 PSNAFLIADNST
+75 PSNAFLTADNST

-101 SSGTTSNVEIS
+101 DSGTNSNVEILG
-112 ALNRFDGFSPST
+112 LNRFDGFSPST
-124 QIMTA
+124 QLMTA
-129 FTTIPNLTGVAN
+129 FTTVPNLTGIAN
-141 QHSIATSLSDD
+141 QHNIATSLSTE
-152 HATVLLNLKTG
+152 HATVLLNLKSG
-163 ERVPHWIEVDDRA
+163 ERVAHWIEVDDRA
-176 NNPSATIVFMRT
+176 TNPSATIVFMRT
-188 LGALDTN
+188 LGALDYD
-195 TTYGVAFIGLTDLS
+195 TTYGVAFIGLSDLS
-209 GNPITPSDAMQAII
+209 GDPITPSPAMQAII

-228 TSTDIESRR
+228 TSADIETRR
-237 GEIEAFIGDIDDL
+237 GEIESLIGELELLDYKRNDV
-250 GDAYDLIDIKAAWV
+250 KAAWV

-270 QSILGDISTMR
+270 QSILSDISTMR

-293 GCTVTSSEDD
+293 GCTVTSSEDN
-303 YGEDD
+303 YGDDD
-308 KLLRRIR
+308 KLYRRIR

-320 PQYLESQNPPALL
+320 PQYLESQNPPALI
-333 VRGADGLPQYVE
+333 VRGSDGTPQYVE
-345 DAEIPFTMVIP
+345 DSEIPFTMVIP
-356 HILADLNES
+356 QVLADLNES

-376 GTGEGTSNYLG
+376 GTGEGSSDYLG

-403 GWSESDFDTL
+403 GWSSSDFDTL
-413 GLGMI
+413 GHGMI

-442 TFKGICSDLDEMYSD
+442 TFKGVCSDLDEMYSD
-457 EINLVNTSDVHYMGY
+457 GTNLVNSTDVHYMGY

-510 FATFSDLFS
+510 FATFADLFS

-524 PDRNDRALLI
+524 PDRNDRALLL

-546 ETFLPFANDGYES
+546 ETFLSFANDGYDS
-559 VIEPFSFLSIIS
+559 IVEPFSFLSIIS

-582 DRAARTAGIPVLDSS
+582 DRAARTPGIPVLDSS
-597 ARLPYGITQQSGPIS
+597 ARLPYGVTQQAGPIS

-619 DGGYNAMPEGNAPPP
+619 DGGYDAMPDSNAPPP
-634 VGDAGKAHNEIGVI
+634 IGDAGKAHNEIGVI
-648 ENVNEMVK
+648 EDVNEMVK
-656 EFLHTGV
+656 EFLHTGI
-663 IIDTCDETCTFD
+663 IIDTCDVTCTFD
-675 YSSETSED
+675 YSAENPE

>member
-1 MSLWFHFMKKTT
+1 MNKTA
-13 YSKTLALLMATGML
+13 YSKILALLMATGML
-27 LSGCILDTENEI
+27 LSGCIFDTGEEI
-39 DIDDGAL
+39 TDELGDTL
-46 ELDVEIEP
+46 EPDVDVGP

-60 DGCENLNPLHCMLPF
+60 DGCENMNPLHCMLPF
-75 PSNAFLIADNST
+75 PSNAFLTADNST

-101 SSGTTSNVEIS
+101 DSGTTSNVEIS
-112 ALNRFDGFSPST
+112 GLNRFDGFSPST
-124 QIMTA
+124 QLMTA
-129 FTTIPNLTGVAN
+129 FTTVPNLTGIAN
-141 QHSIATSLSDD
+141 QHSIASSLSTE
-152 HATVLLNLKTG
+152 HATVLLNLKSG
-163 ERVPHWIEVDDRA
+163 ERVAHWIEVDDRA
-176 NNPSATIVFMRT
+176 TNPSATIVFMRT
-188 LGALDTN
+188 LGALDYD
-195 TTYGVAFIGLTDLS
+195 TTYGVAFIGLSDLS
-209 GNPITPSDAMQAII
+209 GDPISPSDAMQAII

-228 TSTDIESRR
+228 TSTDIETRR
-237 GEIEAFIGDIDDL
+237 GEIESFVGELELLDYKRNDV
-250 GDAYDLIDIKAAWV
+250 KAAWV

-270 QSILGDISTMR
+270 QSILSDISTMR

-293 GCTVTSSEDD
+293 GCTVTSSEDN
-303 YGEDD
+303 YGDDD
-308 KLLRRIR
+308 KLYRRIR

-320 PQYLESQNPPALL
+320 PQYLESQNPPALI
-333 VRGADGLPQYVE
+333 VRGSDGTPQYVE
-345 DAEIPFTMVIP
+345 DSEIPFTMVIP
-356 HILADLNES
+356 QILADLNES

-376 GTGEGTSNYLG
+376 GTGEGSSDYLG

-393 KVSFIATDLY
+393 KVSFVATDLY
-403 GWSESDFDTL
+403 GWSSSDFDTL
-413 GLGMI
+413 GYGMI

-442 TFKGICSDLDEMYSD
+442 TFKGVCSDIDEMYSD
-457 EINLVNTSDVHYMGY
+457 GTNLVNSTDVHYMGY

-510 FATFSDLFS
+510 FATFADLFS

-524 PDRNDRALLI
+524 PDRNDRALLL

-546 ETFLPFANDGYES
+546 ETFLSFANDGYDS
-559 VIEPFSFLSIIS
+559 IVEPFSFLSIIS

-597 ARLPYGITQQSGPIS
+597 ARLPYGVTQQAGPIS

-619 DGGYNAMPEGNAPPP
+619 DGGYDAMPESNAPPP

-648 ENVNEMVK
+648 EDVNEMVK
-656 EFLHTGV
+656 EFLHTGI
-663 IIDTCDETCTFD
+663 IIDTCDVTCTFD
-675 YSSETSED
+675 YSAENPE

>member
-1 MSLWFHFMKKTT
+1 
-13 YSKTLALLMATGML
+13 MAMGML
-27 LSGCILDTENEI
+27 LSGCIFDTGEEI
-39 DIDDGAL
+39 TVDGGDTL
-46 ELDVEIEP
+46 EPDVDVGP

-60 DGCENLNPLHCMLPF
+60 DGCENMNPLHCMLPF
-75 PSNAFLIADNST
+75 PSNAFLTADNST

-101 SSGTTSNVEIS
+101 DSGTTSNVEIS
-112 ALNRFDGFSPST
+112 GLNRFDGFSPST

-129 FTTIPNLTGVAN
+129 FTTVPNLTGIAN
-141 QHSIATSLSDD
+141 QHSIASSLSTE
-152 HATVLLNLKTG
+152 HATVLLNLKSG
-163 ERVPHWIEVDDRA
+163 ERVAHWIEVDDRA
-176 NNPSATIVFMRT
+176 TNPSATIVFMRT
-188 LGALDTN
+188 LGALDYD
-195 TTYGVAFIGLTDLS
+195 TTYGVAFIGLSDLS
-209 GNPITPSDAMQAII
+209 GDPITPSPAMQAII

-228 TSTDIESRR
+228 TSADIETRR
-237 GEIEAFIGDIDDL
+237 GEIESLVSELELLDYKRNDV
-250 GDAYDLIDIKAAWV
+250 KAAWI

-270 QSILGDISTMR
+270 QSILSDISTMR

-293 GCTVTSSEDD
+293 GCTVTSSEDN
-303 YGEDD
+303 YGDDD
-308 KLLRRIR
+308 KLYRRIR

-320 PQYLESQNPPALL
+320 PQYLESQNPPALI
-333 VRGADGLPQYVE
+333 VRGSDGTPQYVE
-345 DAEIPFTMVIP
+345 DSEIPFTMVIP
-356 HILADLNES
+356 QILADLNES

-376 GTGEGTSNYLG
+376 GTGEGSSDYLG

-393 KVSFIATDLY
+393 KVSFVATDLY
-403 GWSESDFDTL
+403 GWSSSDFDTL
-413 GLGMI
+413 GYGMI

-442 TFKGICSDLDEMYSD
+442 TFKGVCSDIDEMYSD
-457 EINLVNTSDVHYMGY
+457 GTNLVNSTDVHYMGY

-510 FATFSDLFS
+510 FATFADLFS

-524 PDRNDRALLI
+524 PDRNDRALLL

-546 ETFLPFANDGYES
+546 ETFLSFANDGYDS
-559 VIEPFSFLSIIS
+559 IVEPFSFLSIIS

-597 ARLPYGITQQSGPIS
+597 ARLPYGVTQQAGPIS

-619 DGGYNAMPEGNAPPP
+619 DGGYDAMPESNAPPP
-634 VGDAGKAHNEIGVI
+634 IGDAGKAHNEIGVI
-648 ENVNEMVK
+648 EDVNEMVK
-656 EFLHTGV
+656 EFLHTGI
-663 IIDTCDETCTFD
+663 IIDTCDVTCTFD
-675 YSSETSED
+675 YSAENPE

>member
-1 MSLWFHFMKKTT
+1 
-13 YSKTLALLMATGML
+13 MAMGML
-27 LSGCILDTENEI
+27 LSGCIFDTGEEI
-39 DIDDGAL
+39 TVDGGDTL
-46 ELDVEIEP
+46 EPDVDVGP

-60 DGCENLNPLHCMLPF
+60 DGCENMNPLHCMLPF
-75 PSNAFLIADNST
+75 PSNAFLTADNST

-101 SSGTTSNVEIS
+101 DSGTTSNVEIS
-112 ALNRFDGFSPST
+112 GLNRFDGFSPST

-129 FTTIPNLTGVAN
+129 FTTVPNLTGVAN
-141 QHSIATSLSDD
+141 QHSIASSLSTE
-152 HATVLLNLKTG
+152 HATVLLNLNTG
-163 ERVPHWIEVDDRA
+163 ERVAHWIEVDDRA
-176 NNPSATIVFMRT
+176 TNPSATIVFMRT
-188 LGALDTN
+188 LGALDYD
-195 TTYGVAFIGLTDLS
+195 TTYGVAFIGLSDLS
-209 GNPITPSDAMQAII
+209 GGPISPSDAMQAII
-223 DGEET
+223 DGDET
-228 TSTDIESRR
+228 TSTDIETRR
-237 GEIEAFIGDIDDL
+237 GEIESLL
-250 GDAYDLIDIKAAWV
+250 GELELLDYQRADVKAAWV

-270 QSILGDISTMR
+270 QSILSDISTMR

-293 GCTVTSSEDD
+293 GCTVTSSEDN
-303 YGEDD
+303 YGDDD
-308 KLLRRIR
+308 KLYRRIR

-320 PQYLESQNPPALL
+320 PQYLESQNPPALI
-333 VRGADGLPQYVE
+333 VRGNDGTPQYVE
-345 DAEIPFTMVIP
+345 DSEIPFTMVIP
-356 HILADLNES
+356 QILADLNES

-376 GTGEGTSNYLG
+376 GTGEGSSDYLG

-393 KVSFIATDLY
+393 KVSFVATDLY
-403 GWSESDFDTL
+403 GWSSSDFDTL

-442 TFKGICSDLDEMYSD
+442 TFKGVCSDLDEMYSD
-457 EINLVNTSDVHYMGY
+457 GTNLVNSTDVHYMGY

-488 IDRAALWVGGSG
+488 IDRAVLWVGGSG

-510 FATFSDLFS
+510 FATFADLFS

-524 PDRNDRALLI
+524 PDRNDRALLL

-546 ETFLPFANDGYES
+546 ETFLSFANDGYDS
-559 VIEPFSFLSIIS
+559 IVEPFSFLSIIS

-597 ARLPYGITQQSGPIS
+597 ARLPYGVTQQAGPIS

-619 DGGYNAMPEGNAPPP
+619 DGGYDAMPESNSPPP

-648 ENVNEMVK
+648 EDVNEMVK
-656 EFLHTGV
+656 EFLHTGIV
-663 IIDTCDETCTFD
+663 IDTCDVTCTFD
-675 YSSETSED
+675 YSAENPE

>member
-1 MSLWFHFMKKTT
+1 MNKTAH
-13 YSKTLALLMATGML
+13 SKILALLMAMGML
-27 LSGCILDTENEI
+27 LSGCIFDTGEEI
-39 DIDDGAL
+39 TVDGGDTL
-46 ELDVEIEP
+46 EPDVDVGP

-60 DGCENLNPLHCMLPF
+60 DGCENMNPLHCMLPF
-75 PSNAFLIADNST
+75 PSNAFLTADNST

-101 SSGTTSNVEIS
+101 SSGTTSNVEIV

-124 QIMTA
+124 QLMTA
-129 FTTIPNLTGVAN
+129 FTTVPNLTGIAN
-141 QHSIATSLSDD
+141 QHSIASSLSTE
-152 HATVLLNLKTG
+152 HATILLNLKSG
-163 ERVPHWIEVDDRA
+163 ERVAHWIEVDDRA
-176 NNPSATIVFMRT
+176 TNPSATIVFMRT
-188 LGALDTN
+188 LGALDYDTA
-195 TTYGVAFIGLTDLS
+195 YGVAFIGLSDLS
-209 GNPITPSDAMQAII
+209 GDPISPSDAMQAII

-228 TSTDIESRR
+228 TSADIETRR
-237 GEIEAFIGDIDDL
+237 GEIESLIGELELLDYKRNDV
-250 GDAYDLIDIKAAWV
+250 KAAWV

-270 QSILGDISTMR
+270 QSILSDISTMR

-293 GCTVTSSEDD
+293 GCTVTSSEDN
-303 YGEDD
+303 YGDDD
-308 KLLRRIR
+308 KLYRRIR

-320 PQYLESQNPPALL
+320 PQYLESQNPPALI
-333 VRGADGLPQYVE
+333 VRGNDGTPQYVE
-345 DAEIPFTMVIP
+345 DSEIPFTMVIP
-356 HILADLNES
+356 QILADLNES

-376 GTGEGTSNYLG
+376 GTGEGSSDYLG

-393 KVSFIATDLY
+393 KVSFVATDLY
-403 GWSESDFDTL
+403 GWSSSDFDTL
-413 GLGMI
+413 GYGMI

-442 TFKGICSDLDEMYSD
+442 TFKGVCSDIDEMYSD
-457 EINLVNTSDVHYMGY
+457 GTNLVNSTDVHYMGY

-510 FATFSDLFS
+510 FATFADLFS

-524 PDRNDRALLI
+524 PDRNDRALLL

-546 ETFLPFANDGYES
+546 ETFLSFANDGYDS
-559 VIEPFSFLSIIS
+559 IVEPFSFLSIIS

-597 ARLPYGITQQSGPIS
+597 ARLPYGVTQQAGPIS

-619 DGGYNAMPEGNAPPP
+619 DGGYDAMPESNSPPP

-648 ENVNEMVK
+648 EDVNEMVK
-656 EFLHTGV
+656 EFLHTGI
-663 IIDTCDETCTFD
+663 IIDTCDVTCTFD
-675 YSSETSED
+675 YSAENPE

>member
-1 MSLWFHFMKKTT
+1 MNKTAH
-13 YSKTLALLMATGML
+13 SKILALLMAMGML
-27 LSGCILDTENEI
+27 LSGCIFDTGEEI
-39 DIDDGAL
+39 TVDGGDTL
-46 ELDVEIEP
+46 EPDVDVGP

-60 DGCENLNPLHCMLPF
+60 DGCENMNPLHCMLPF
-75 PSNAFLIADNST
+75 PSNAFLTADNST

-101 SSGTTSNVEIS
+101 DSGTTSNVEIS
-112 ALNRFDGFSPST
+112 GLNRFDGFSPST

-129 FTTIPNLTGVAN
+129 FTTVPNLTGVAN
-141 QHSIATSLSDD
+141 QHSIASSLSTE
-152 HATVLLNLKTG
+152 HATVLLNLNTG
-163 ERVPHWIEVDDRA
+163 ERVAHWIEVDDRA
-176 NNPSATIVFMRT
+176 TNPSATIVFMRT
-188 LGALDTN
+188 LGALDYD
-195 TTYGVAFIGLTDLS
+195 TTYGVAFIGLSDLS
-209 GNPITPSDAMQAII
+209 GGPISPSDAMQAII
-223 DGEET
+223 DGDET
-228 TSTDIESRR
+228 TSTDIETRR
-237 GEIEAFIGDIDDL
+237 GEIESLL
-250 GDAYDLIDIKAAWV
+250 GELELLDYQRADVKAAWV

-270 QSILGDISTMR
+270 QSILSDISTMR

-293 GCTVTSSEDD
+293 GCTVTSSEDN
-303 YGEDD
+303 YGDDD
-308 KLLRRIR
+308 KLYRRIR

-320 PQYLESQNPPALL
+320 PQYLESQNPPALI
-333 VRGADGLPQYVE
+333 VRGNDGTPQYVE
-345 DAEIPFTMVIP
+345 DSEIPFTMVIP
-356 HILADLNES
+356 QILADLNES

-376 GTGEGTSNYLG
+376 GTGEGSSDYLG

-393 KVSFIATDLY
+393 KVSFVATDLY
-403 GWSESDFDTL
+403 GWSSSDFDTL

-442 TFKGICSDLDEMYSD
+442 TFKGVCSDLDEMYSD
-457 EINLVNTSDVHYMGY
+457 GTNLVNSTDVHYMGY

-488 IDRAALWVGGSG
+488 IDRAVLWVGGSG

-510 FATFSDLFS
+510 FATFADLFS

-524 PDRNDRALLI
+524 PDRNDRALLL

-546 ETFLPFANDGYES
+546 ETFLSFANDGYDS
-559 VIEPFSFLSIIS
+559 IVEPFSFLSIIS

-597 ARLPYGITQQSGPIS
+597 ARLPYGVTQQAGPIS

-619 DGGYNAMPEGNAPPP
+619 DGGYDAMPESNSPPP

-648 ENVNEMVK
+648 EDVNEMVK
-656 EFLHTGV
+656 EFLHTGIV
-663 IIDTCDETCTFD
+663 IDTCDVTCTFD
-675 YSSETSED
+675 YSAENPE

>member
-1 MSLWFHFMKKTT
+1 MNKTA
-13 YSKTLALLMATGML
+13 YSKILALLMATGML
-27 LSGCILDTENEI
+27 LSGCIFDTAEEI
-39 DIDDGAL
+39 TVNGGDTL
-46 ELDVEIEP
+46 EPDVDVGP

-60 DGCENLNPLHCMLPF
+60 DGCENMNPLHCMLPF
-75 PSNAFLIADNST
+75 PSNAFLTADNST

-101 SSGTTSNVEIS
+101 SSGTTSNVEIV

-124 QIMTA
+124 QLMTA
-129 FTTIPNLTGVAN
+129 FTTVPNLTGIAN
-141 QHSIATSLSDD
+141 QHSIASSLSTE
-152 HATVLLNLKTG
+152 HATVLLNLKSG
-163 ERVPHWIEVDDRA
+163 ERVAHWIEVDDRA
-176 NNPSATIVFMRT
+176 TNPSATIVFMRT
-188 LGALDTN
+188 LGALDYD
-195 TTYGVAFIGLTDLS
+195 TTYGVAFIGLSDLS
-209 GNPITPSDAMQAII
+209 GDPITPSPAMQAII

-228 TSTDIESRR
+228 TSADIETRR
-237 GEIEAFIGDIDDL
+237 GEIESLIGELELLDYKRNDV
-250 GDAYDLIDIKAAWV
+250 KAAWV

-270 QSILGDISTMR
+270 QSILSDISTMR

-293 GCTVTSSEDD
+293 GCTVTSSEDN
-303 YGEDD
+303 YGDDD
-308 KLLRRIR
+308 KLYRRIR

-320 PQYLESQNPPALL
+320 PQYLESQNPPALI
-333 VRGADGLPQYVE
+333 VRGNDGTPQYVE
-345 DAEIPFTMVIP
+345 DSEIPFTMVIP
-356 HILADLNES
+356 QVLADLNES

-376 GTGEGTSNYLG
+376 GTGEGSSDYLG

-393 KVSFIATDLY
+393 KVSFVATDLY
-403 GWSESDFDTL
+403 GWSSSDFDTL
-413 GLGMI
+413 GYGMI

-442 TFKGICSDLDEMYSD
+442 TFKGVCSDIDEMYSD
-457 EINLVNTSDVHYMGY
+457 GTNLVNSTDVHYMGY

-510 FATFSDLFS
+510 FATFADLFS

-524 PDRNDRALLI
+524 PDRNDRALLL

-546 ETFLPFANDGYES
+546 ETFLSFANDGYDS
-559 VIEPFSFLSIIS
+559 IVEPFSFLSIIS

-582 DRAARTAGIPVLDSS
+582 DRAARTAGVPVLDSS
-597 ARLPYGITQQSGPIS
+597 ARLPYGVTQQAGPIS

-619 DGGYNAMPEGNAPPP
+619 DGGYDAMPESNAPPP
-634 VGDAGKAHNEIGVI
+634 IGDAGKAHNEIGVI
-648 ENVNEMVK
+648 EDVNEMVK
-656 EFLHTGV
+656 EFLHTGIV
-663 IIDTCDETCTFD
+663 IDTCDVTCTFD
-675 YSSETSED
+675 YSAENPE

>member
-1 MSLWFHFMKKTT
+1 
-13 YSKTLALLMATGML
+13 MATGML
-27 LSGCILDTENEI
+27 LSGCIFDTAEEI
-39 DIDDGAL
+39 TVDGGDTL
-46 ELDVEIEP
+46 EPGVDVGP

-60 DGCENLNPLHCMLPF
+60 DGCENMNPLHCMLPF
-75 PSNAFLIADNST
+75 PSNAFLTADNST

-101 SSGTTSNVEIS
+101 SSGTTSNVEIV

-124 QIMTA
+124 QLMTA
-129 FTTIPNLTGVAN
+129 FTTVPNLTGIAN
-141 QHSIATSLSDD
+141 QHSIASSLSTE
-152 HATVLLNLKTG
+152 HATILLNLNNG
-163 ERVPHWIEVDDRA
+163 ERVAHWIEVDDRA
-176 NNPSATIVFMRT
+176 TNPSATIVFMRT
-188 LGALDTN
+188 LGALDYD
-195 TTYGVAFIGLTDLS
+195 TTYGVAFIGLSDLS
-209 GNPITPSDAMQAII
+209 GDPISPSDAMQAII

-228 TSTDIESRR
+228 TSTDIETRR
-237 GEIEAFIGDIDDL
+237 GEIESLIGELELLDYKRNDV
-250 GDAYDLIDIKAAWV
+250 KAAWV

-270 QSILGDISTMR
+270 QSILSDISTMR

-293 GCTVTSSEDD
+293 GCTVTSSEDN
-303 YGEDD
+303 YGDDD
-308 KLLRRIR
+308 KLYRRIR

-320 PQYLESQNPPALL
+320 PQYLESQNPPALI
-333 VRGADGLPQYVE
+333 VRGNDGTPQYVE
-345 DAEIPFTMVIP
+345 DSEIPFTMVIP
-356 HILADLNES
+356 QILADLNES

-376 GTGEGTSNYLG
+376 GTGEGSSDYLG

-393 KVSFIATDLY
+393 KVSFVATDLY
-403 GWSESDFDTL
+403 GWSSSDFDTL
-413 GLGMI
+413 GYGMI

-442 TFKGICSDLDEMYSD
+442 TFKGVCSDIDEMYSD
-457 EINLVNTSDVHYMGY
+457 GTNLVNSTDVHYMGY

-510 FATFSDLFS
+510 FATFADLFS

-524 PDRNDRALLI
+524 PDRNDRALLL

-546 ETFLPFANDGYES
+546 ETFLSFANDGYDS
-559 VIEPFSFLSIIS
+559 IVEPFSFLSIIS

-597 ARLPYGITQQSGPIS
+597 TRLPYGVTQQAGPIS

-619 DGGYNAMPEGNAPPP
+619 DGGYDAMPESNAPPP
-634 VGDAGKAHNEIGVI
+634 IGDAGKAHNEIGVI
-648 ENVNEMVK
+648 EDVNEMVK
-656 EFLHTGV
+656 EFLHTGIV
-663 IIDTCDETCTFD
+663 IDTCDVTCTFD
-675 YSSETSED
+675 YSAENPE

>member
-1 MSLWFHFMKKTT
+1 
-13 YSKTLALLMATGML
+13 MAMGML
-27 LSGCILDTENEI
+27 LSGCIFDTGEEI
-39 DIDDGAL
+39 TVDGGDTL
-46 ELDVEIEP
+46 EPDVDVGP

-60 DGCENLNPLHCMLPF
+60 DGCENMNPLHCMLPF
-75 PSNAFLIADNST
+75 PSNAFLTADNST

-101 SSGTTSNVEIS
+101 DSGTTSNVEIS
-112 ALNRFDGFSPST
+112 GLNRFDGFSPST

-129 FTTIPNLTGVAN
+129 FTTVPNLTGVAN
-141 QHSIATSLSDD
+141 QHSIASSLSTE
-152 HATVLLNLKTG
+152 HATVLLNLNTG
-163 ERVPHWIEVDDRA
+163 ERVAHWIEVDDRA
-176 NNPSATIVFMRT
+176 TNPSATIVFMRT
-188 LGALDTN
+188 LGALDYD
-195 TTYGVAFIGLTDLS
+195 TTYGVAFIGLSDLS
-209 GNPITPSDAMQAII
+209 GGPISPSDAMQAII

-228 TSTDIESRR
+228 TSADIETRR
-237 GEIEAFIGDIDDL
+237 GEIESLL
-250 GDAYDLIDIKAAWV
+250 GELELLDYQRTDVKAAWV

-270 QSILGDISTMR
+270 QSILSDISTMR

-293 GCTVTSSEDD
+293 GCTVTSSEDN
-303 YGEDD
+303 YGDDD
-308 KLLRRIR
+308 KLYRRIR

-320 PQYLESQNPPALL
+320 PQYLESQNPPALI
-333 VRGADGLPQYVE
+333 VRGDDGTPQYVE
-345 DAEIPFTMVIP
+345 DSEIPFTMVIP
-356 HILADLNES
+356 QILADLNES

-376 GTGEGTSNYLG
+376 GTGEGSSDYLG

-393 KVSFIATDLY
+393 KVSFVATDLY
-403 GWSESDFDTL
+403 GWSSSDFDTL

-442 TFKGICSDLDEMYSD
+442 TFKGVCSDLDEMYSD
-457 EINLVNTSDVHYMGY
+457 GTNLVNSTDVHYMGY

-488 IDRAALWVGGSG
+488 IDRAVLWVGGSG

-510 FATFSDLFS
+510 FATFADLFS

-524 PDRNDRALLI
+524 PDRNDRALLL

-546 ETFLPFANDGYES
+546 ETFLSFANDGYDS
-559 VIEPFSFLSIIS
+559 IVEPFSFLSIIS

-597 ARLPYGITQQSGPIS
+597 ARLPYGVTQQAGPIS

-619 DGGYNAMPEGNAPPP
+619 DGGYDAMPESNSPPP

-648 ENVNEMVK
+648 EDVNEMVK
-656 EFLHTGV
+656 EFLHTGIV
-663 IIDTCDETCTFD
+663 IDTCDVTCTFD
-675 YSSETSED
+675 YSAENPE

>member
-1 MSLWFHFMKKTT
+1 
-13 YSKTLALLMATGML
+13 MATGML
-27 LSGCILDTENEI
+27 LSGCIFDTGEEI
-39 DIDDGAL
+39 TDELGDTLEPDLDIDR
-46 ELDVEIEP
+46 P

-60 DGCENLNPLHCMLPF
+60 DGCENMNPLHCMLPF
-75 PSNAFLIADNST
+75 PSNAFLTADNST

-101 SSGTTSNVEIS
+101 SSGTTSNVEIV

-124 QIMTA
+124 QLMTA
-129 FTTIPNLTGVAN
+129 FTTVPNLTGIAN
-141 QHSIATSLSDD
+141 QHSIASSLSTE
-152 HATVLLNLKTG
+152 HATVLLNLKSG
-163 ERVPHWIEVDDRA
+163 ERIAHWIEVDDRA
-176 NNPSATIVFMRT
+176 TNPSATIVFMRT
-188 LGALDTN
+188 LGALDYD
-195 TTYGVAFIGLTDLS
+195 TTYGVAFIGLSDLS
-209 GNPITPSDAMQAII
+209 GDPISPSDAMQAII

-228 TSTDIESRR
+228 TSADIETRR
-237 GEIEAFIGDIDDL
+237 GEIESLIGELELLDYKRNDV
-250 GDAYDLIDIKAAWV
+250 KAAWV

-270 QSILGDISTMR
+270 QSILSDISTMR

-293 GCTVTSSEDD
+293 GCTVTSSEDN
-303 YGEDD
+303 YGDD
-308 KLLRRIR
+308 NKLYRRIR

-320 PQYLESQNPPALL
+320 PQYLESQNPPALI
-333 VRGADGLPQYVE
+333 VRGSDGTPQYVE
-345 DAEIPFTMVIP
+345 DSEIPFTMVIP
-356 HILADLNES
+356 QVLADLNES

-376 GTGEGTSNYLG
+376 GTGEGSSDYLG

-393 KVSFIATDLY
+393 KVSFVATDLY
-403 GWSESDFDTL
+403 GWSSSDFDTL
-413 GLGMI
+413 GYGMI

-442 TFKGICSDLDEMYSD
+442 TFKGVCSDIDEMYSD
-457 EINLVNTSDVHYMGY
+457 GTNLVNSTDVHYMGY

-480 SVVAVSPD
+480 SVVAISPD

-510 FATFSDLFS
+510 FATFADLFA

-524 PDRNDRALLI
+524 PDRNDRALLL

-546 ETFLPFANDGYES
+546 ETFLSFANDGYDS
-559 VIEPFSFLSIIS
+559 IVEPFSFLSIIS

-597 ARLPYGITQQSGPIS
+597 ARLPYGVTQQAGPIS

-619 DGGYNAMPEGNAPPP
+619 DGGYDAMPESNSPPP

-648 ENVNEMVK
+648 EDVNEMVK
-656 EFLHTGV
+656 EFLHTGI
-663 IIDTCDETCTFD
+663 IIDTCDVTCTFD
-675 YSSETSED
+675 YSAENPE

>member
-1 MSLWFHFMKKTT
+1 MNKTA
-13 YSKTLALLMATGML
+13 YSKTLALLMAAGMF
-27 LSGCILDTENEI
+27 LSGCILDGNTLDVNDGGLEPDG
-39 DIDDGAL
+39 DIDLG
-46 ELDVEIEP
+46 P

-101 SSGTTSNVEIS
+101 SSGTTSNVEIV

-129 FTTIPNLTGVAN
+129 FTTVPNLTGVAN

-163 ERVPHWIEVDDRA
+163 ERVAHWVELDDRA
-176 NNPSATIVFMRT
+176 TNPSATIVFMRT
-188 LGALDTN
+188 LGALDFN

-209 GNPITPSDAMQAII
+209 GNPITPSPAMQAII
-223 DGEET
+223 DGNTT
-228 TSTDIESRR
+228 TSQDIESRR
-237 GEIEAFIGDIDDL
+237 GEIDSLLDTLVDD
-250 GDAYDLIDIKAAWV
+250 GSDARSYGYSHADVKAAWV

-293 GCTVTSSEDD
+293 GCTVTSSEDN
-303 YGEDD
+303 YGDDD
-308 KLLRRIR
+308 KLYRRIR

-345 DAEIPFTMVIP
+345 DAEIPYTMVIP
-356 HILADLNES
+356 QVLADLNES

-393 KVSFIATDLY
+393 KVSFVATDLY
-403 GWSESDFDTL
+403 GWSTSDFDTL

-433 LINKMAMIR
+433 LINKMTMIR

-457 EINLVNTSDVHYMGY
+457 GTNLVNSTDVHYMGY

-510 FATFSDLFS
+510 FATFAELFS

-524 PDRNDRALLI
+524 PERNDRALLI

-546 ETFLPFANDGYES
+546 ESFLPFANDGYES

-619 DGGYNAMPEGNAPPP
+619 DGGYDAMPEGNAPPP
-634 VGDAGKAHNEIGVI
+634 VADAGKAHNEIGVI

-675 YSSETSED
+675 YSSETSE

>member
-1 MSLWFHFMKKTT
+1 
-13 YSKTLALLMATGML
+13 MATGML
-27 LSGCILDTENEI
+27 LSGCIFDTAEEI
-39 DIDDGAL
+39 TVNGGDTL
-46 ELDVEIEP
+46 EPDVDVGP

-60 DGCENLNPLHCMLPF
+60 DGCENMNPLHCMLPF
-75 PSNAFLIADNST
+75 PSNAFLTADNST

-101 SSGTTSNVEIS
+101 SSGTTSNVEIV

-124 QIMTA
+124 QLMTA
-129 FTTIPNLTGVAN
+129 FTTVPNLTGIAN
-141 QHSIATSLSDD
+141 QHSIASSLSTE
-152 HATVLLNLKTG
+152 HATVLLNLKSG
-163 ERVPHWIEVDDRA
+163 ERVAHWIEVDDRA
-176 NNPSATIVFMRT
+176 TNPSATIVFMRT
-188 LGALDTN
+188 LGALDYD
-195 TTYGVAFIGLTDLS
+195 TTYGVAFIGLSDLS
-209 GNPITPSDAMQAII
+209 GDPITPSPAMQAII

-228 TSTDIESRR
+228 TSADIETRR
-237 GEIEAFIGDIDDL
+237 GEIESLIGELELLDYKRNDV
-250 GDAYDLIDIKAAWV
+250 KAAWV

-270 QSILGDISTMR
+270 QSILSDISTMR

-293 GCTVTSSEDD
+293 GCTVTSSEDN
-303 YGEDD
+303 YGDDD
-308 KLLRRIR
+308 KLYRRIR

-320 PQYLESQNPPALL
+320 PQYLESQNPPALI
-333 VRGADGLPQYVE
+333 VRGNDGTPQYVE
-345 DAEIPFTMVIP
+345 DSEIPFTMVIP
-356 HILADLNES
+356 QVLADLNES

-376 GTGEGTSNYLG
+376 GTGEGSSDYLG

-393 KVSFIATDLY
+393 KVSFVATDLY
-403 GWSESDFDTL
+403 GWSSSDFDTL
-413 GLGMI
+413 GYGMI

-442 TFKGICSDLDEMYSD
+442 TFKGVCSDIDEMYSD
-457 EINLVNTSDVHYMGY
+457 GTNLVNSTDVHYMGY

-510 FATFSDLFS
+510 FATFADLFS

-524 PDRNDRALLI
+524 PDRNDRALLL

-546 ETFLPFANDGYES
+546 ETFLSFANDGYDS
-559 VIEPFSFLSIIS
+559 IVEPFSFLSIIS

-582 DRAARTAGIPVLDSS
+582 DRAARTAGVPVLDSS
-597 ARLPYGITQQSGPIS
+597 ARLPYGVTQQAGPIS

-619 DGGYNAMPEGNAPPP
+619 DGGYDAMPESNAPPP
-634 VGDAGKAHNEIGVI
+634 IGDAGKAHNEIGVI
-648 ENVNEMVK
+648 EDVNEMVK
-656 EFLHTGV
+656 EFLHTGIV
-663 IIDTCDETCTFD
+663 IDTCDVTCTFD
-675 YSSETSED
+675 YSAENPE

>member
-1 MSLWFHFMKKTT
+1 MNKTAH
-13 YSKTLALLMATGML
+13 SKILALLMATGML
-27 LSGCILDTENEI
+27 LSGCIFDTAEEI
-39 DIDDGAL
+39 TVDGGDTL
-46 ELDVEIEP
+46 EPGVDVGP

-60 DGCENLNPLHCMLPF
+60 DGCENMNPLHCMLPF
-75 PSNAFLIADNST
+75 PSNAFLTADNST

-101 SSGTTSNVEIS
+101 SSGTTSNVEIV

-124 QIMTA
+124 QLMTA
-129 FTTIPNLTGVAN
+129 FTTVPNLTGIAN
-141 QHSIATSLSDD
+141 QHSIASSLSTE
-152 HATVLLNLKTG
+152 HATILLNLNNG
-163 ERVPHWIEVDDRA
+163 ERVAHWIEVDDRA
-176 NNPSATIVFMRT
+176 TNPSATIVFMRT
-188 LGALDTN
+188 LGALDYD
-195 TTYGVAFIGLTDLS
+195 TTYGVAFIGLSDLS
-209 GNPITPSDAMQAII
+209 GDPISPSDAMQAII

-228 TSTDIESRR
+228 TSADIETRR
-237 GEIEAFIGDIDDL
+237 GEIESLIGELELLDYKRNDV
-250 GDAYDLIDIKAAWV
+250 KAAWV

-270 QSILGDISTMR
+270 QSILSDISTMR

-293 GCTVTSSEDD
+293 GCTVTSSEDN
-303 YGEDD
+303 YGDDD
-308 KLLRRIR
+308 KLYRRIR

-320 PQYLESQNPPALL
+320 PQYLESQNPPALI
-333 VRGADGLPQYVE
+333 VRGSDGTPQYVE
-345 DAEIPFTMVIP
+345 DSEIPFTMVIP
-356 HILADLNES
+356 QVLADLNES

-376 GTGEGTSNYLG
+376 GTGEGSSDYLG

-393 KVSFIATDLY
+393 KVSFVATDLY
-403 GWSESDFDTL
+403 GWSTSDFDTL
-413 GLGMI
+413 GHGMI

-442 TFKGICSDLDEMYSD
+442 TFKGVCSDIDEMYSD
-457 EINLVNTSDVHYMGY
+457 GTNLVNSTDVHYMGY

-510 FATFSDLFS
+510 FATFADLFS

-524 PDRNDRALLI
+524 PDRNDRALLL

-546 ETFLPFANDGYES
+546 ETFLSFANDGYDS
-559 VIEPFSFLSIIS
+559 IVEPFSFLSIIS

-597 ARLPYGITQQSGPIS
+597 ARLPYGVTQQAGPIS

-619 DGGYNAMPEGNAPPP
+619 DGGYDAMPESNSPPP

-648 ENVNEMVK
+648 EDVNEMVK
-656 EFLHTGV
+656 EFLHTGIV
-663 IIDTCDETCTFD
+663 IDTCDVTCTFD
-675 YSSETSED
+675 YSAENPE

>member
-1 MSLWFHFMKKTT
+1 
-13 YSKTLALLMATGML
+13 MAMGML
-27 LSGCILDTENEI
+27 LSGCIFDTGEEI
-39 DIDDGAL
+39 TVDGGDTL
-46 ELDVEIEP
+46 EPDVDVGP

-60 DGCENLNPLHCMLPF
+60 DGCENMNPLHCMLPF
-75 PSNAFLIADNST
+75 PSNAFLTADNST

-101 SSGTTSNVEIS
+101 SSGTTSNVEIV

-124 QIMTA
+124 QLMTA
-129 FTTIPNLTGVAN
+129 FTTVPNLTGIAN
-141 QHSIATSLSDD
+141 QHSIASSLSTE
-152 HATVLLNLKTG
+152 HATILLNLKSG
-163 ERVPHWIEVDDRA
+163 ERVAHWIEVDDRA
-176 NNPSATIVFMRT
+176 TNPSATIVFMRT
-188 LGALDTN
+188 LGALDYD
-195 TTYGVAFIGLTDLS
+195 TTYGVAFIGLSDLS
-209 GNPITPSDAMQAII
+209 GDPISPSDAMQAII

-228 TSTDIESRR
+228 TSADIETRR
-237 GEIEAFIGDIDDL
+237 GEIESLIGELELLDYKRTDV
-250 GDAYDLIDIKAAWV
+250 KAAWV

-270 QSILGDISTMR
+270 QSILSDISTMR

-293 GCTVTSSEDD
+293 GCTVTSSEDN
-303 YGEDD
+303 YGDDD
-308 KLLRRIR
+308 KLYRRIR

-320 PQYLESQNPPALL
+320 PQYLESQNPPALI
-333 VRGADGLPQYVE
+333 VRGNDGTPQYVE
-345 DAEIPFTMVIP
+345 DSEIPFTMVIP
-356 HILADLNES
+356 QILADLNES

-376 GTGEGTSNYLG
+376 GTGEGSSDYLG

-393 KVSFIATDLY
+393 KVSFVATDLY
-403 GWSESDFDTL
+403 GWSSSDFDTL
-413 GLGMI
+413 GYGMI

-442 TFKGICSDLDEMYSD
+442 TFKGVCSDIDEMYSD
-457 EINLVNTSDVHYMGY
+457 GTNLVNSTDVHYMGY

-510 FATFSDLFS
+510 FATFADLFS

-524 PDRNDRALLI
+524 PDRNDRALLL

-546 ETFLPFANDGYES
+546 ETFLSFANDGYDS
-559 VIEPFSFLSIIS
+559 IVEPFSFLSIIS

-582 DRAARTAGIPVLDSS
+582 DRAARTAGVPVLDSS
-597 ARLPYGITQQSGPIS
+597 ARLPYGVTQQAGPIS

-619 DGGYNAMPEGNAPPP
+619 DGGYDAMPESNAPPP

-648 ENVNEMVK
+648 EGVNEMVK
-656 EFLHTGV
+656 EFLHTGIV
-663 IIDTCDETCTFD
+663 IDTCDVTCTFD
-675 YSSETSED
+675 YSAENPE

>member
-1 MSLWFHFMKKTT
+1 MNKTV
-13 YSKTLALLMATGML
+13 YSKTLALLMAVGML
-27 LSGCILDTENEI
+27 LSGCILDGNTL
-39 DIDDGAL
+39 DIDDGGL
-46 ELDVEIEP
+46 EPDVEIETGP

-60 DGCENLNPLHCMLPF
+60 LGCENLNPLHCMLPF
-75 PSNAFLIADNST
+75 PSNAFLISDNST

-101 SSGTTSNVEIS
+101 SSGTTSNVEIV

-129 FTTIPNLTGVAN
+129 FTTVPDLTGVAN

-152 HATVLLNLKTG
+152 HATILLNLKTG
-163 ERVPHWIEVDDRA
+163 ERVAHWVELDDRA
-176 NNPSATIVFMRT
+176 TNPSATIVFMRT
-188 LGALDTN
+188 LGALDYN
-195 TTYGVAFIGLTDLS
+195 TTYGVAFIGLTDLL
-209 GNPITPSDAMQAII
+209 GNPITPSPAMQAII
-223 DGEET
+223 DGNTT
-228 TSTDIESRR
+228 TSQDIESRR
-237 GEIEAFIGDIDDL
+237 GEIDSLLDTLADDGDSGRTL
-250 GDAYDLIDIKAAWV
+250 GYSRADVKTAWV

-270 QSILGDISTMR
+270 QSILSDISTMR

-293 GCTVTSSEDD
+293 GCTVTSSEDN
-303 YGEDD
+303 YGDDD
-308 KLLRRIR
+308 KLYRRIR
-315 GTFTA
+315 GTFTT
-320 PQYLESQNPPALL
+320 PQYLESQNPPALI
-333 VRGADGLPQYVE
+333 VRDADGLPQYVE

-356 HILADLNES
+356 QILADLNES

-376 GTGEGTSNYLG
+376 GTGEGASDYLG

-393 KVSFIATDLY
+393 KVSFVATDLY
-403 GWSESDFDTL
+403 GWSTSDFDTL

-433 LINKMAMIR
+433 LINKMTMIR
-442 TFKGICSDLDEMYSD
+442 TFKGICSDIDEMYSD
-457 EINLVNTSDVHYMGY
+457 GTNLVNSSDVHYMGY

-510 FATFSDLFS
+510 FATFAELFS

-524 PDRNDRALLI
+524 PERNDRALLI

-619 DGGYNAMPEGNAPPP
+619 DGGYDTMPESNSPPP

-675 YSSETSED
+675 YSAETSED

>member
-1 MSLWFHFMKKTT
+1 MNKTAH
-13 YSKTLALLMATGML
+13 SKILALLMATGML
-27 LSGCILDTENEI
+27 LSGCIFDTAEEI
-39 DIDDGAL
+39 TVDGGDTL
-46 ELDVEIEP
+46 EPGVGVGP

-60 DGCENLNPLHCMLPF
+60 DGCENMNPLHCMLPF
-75 PSNAFLIADNST
+75 PSNAFLTADNST

-101 SSGTTSNVEIS
+101 SSGTTSNVEIV

-124 QIMTA
+124 QLMTA
-129 FTTIPNLTGVAN
+129 FTTVPNLTGIAN
-141 QHSIATSLSDD
+141 QHSIASSLSTE
-152 HATVLLNLKTG
+152 HATILLNLNNG
-163 ERVPHWIEVDDRA
+163 ERVAHWIEVDDRA
-176 NNPSATIVFMRT
+176 TNPSATIVFMRT
-188 LGALDTN
+188 LGALDYD
-195 TTYGVAFIGLTDLS
+195 TTYGVAFIGLSDLS
-209 GNPITPSDAMQAII
+209 GDPISPSDAMQAII

-228 TSTDIESRR
+228 TSADIETRR
-237 GEIEAFIGDIDDL
+237 GEIESLIGELELLDYKRNDV
-250 GDAYDLIDIKAAWV
+250 KAAWV

-270 QSILGDISTMR
+270 QSILSDISTMR

-293 GCTVTSSEDD
+293 GCTVTSSEDN
-303 YGEDD
+303 YGDDD
-308 KLLRRIR
+308 KLYRRIR

-320 PQYLESQNPPALL
+320 PQYLESQNPPALI
-333 VRGADGLPQYVE
+333 VRGSDGTPQYVE
-345 DAEIPFTMVIP
+345 DSEIPFTMVIP
-356 HILADLNES
+356 QVLADLNES

-376 GTGEGTSNYLG
+376 GTGEGSSDYLG

-393 KVSFIATDLY
+393 KVSFVATDLY
-403 GWSESDFDTL
+403 GWSTSDFDTL
-413 GLGMI
+413 GHGMI

-442 TFKGICSDLDEMYSD
+442 TFKGVCSDIDEMYSD
-457 EINLVNTSDVHYMGY
+457 GTNLVNSTDVHYMGY

-510 FATFSDLFS
+510 FATFADLFS

-524 PDRNDRALLI
+524 PDRNDRALLL

-546 ETFLPFANDGYES
+546 ETFLSFANDGYDS
-559 VIEPFSFLSIIS
+559 IVEPFSFLSIIS

-597 ARLPYGITQQSGPIS
+597 ARLPYGVTQQAGPIS

-619 DGGYNAMPEGNAPPP
+619 DGGYDAMPESNSPPP

-648 ENVNEMVK
+648 EDVNEMVK
-656 EFLHTGV
+656 EFLHTGIV
-663 IIDTCDETCTFD
+663 IDTCDVTCTFD
-675 YSSETSED
+675 YSAENPE

>member
-1 MSLWFHFMKKTT
+1 
-13 YSKTLALLMATGML
+13 ML
-27 LSGCILDTENEI
+27 LSGCILDGNTL
-39 DIDDGAL
+39 DIDDGGL
-46 ELDVEIEP
+46 EPDVEIETGP

-60 DGCENLNPLHCMLPF
+60 LGCENLNPLHCMLPF
-75 PSNAFLIADNST
+75 PSNAFLISDNST

-101 SSGTTSNVEIS
+101 SSGTTSNVEIV

-129 FTTIPNLTGVAN
+129 FTTVPDLTGVAN

-152 HATVLLNLKTG
+152 HATILLNLKTG
-163 ERVPHWIEVDDRA
+163 ERVAHWVELDDRA
-176 NNPSATIVFMRT
+176 TNPSATIVFMRT
-188 LGALDTN
+188 LGALDYN
-195 TTYGVAFIGLTDLS
+195 TTYGVAFIGLTDLL
-209 GNPITPSDAMQAII
+209 GNPITPSPAMQAII
-223 DGEET
+223 DGNTT
-228 TSTDIESRR
+228 TSQDIESRR
-237 GEIEAFIGDIDDL
+237 GEIDSLLDTLADDGDSGRTL
-250 GDAYDLIDIKAAWV
+250 GYSRADVKTAWV

-270 QSILGDISTMR
+270 QSILSDISTMR

-293 GCTVTSSEDD
+293 GCTVTSSEDN
-303 YGEDD
+303 YGDDD
-308 KLLRRIR
+308 KLYRRIR
-315 GTFTA
+315 GTFTT
-320 PQYLESQNPPALL
+320 PQYLESQNPPALI
-333 VRGADGLPQYVE
+333 VRDADGLPQYVE

-356 HILADLNES
+356 QILADLNES

-376 GTGEGTSNYLG
+376 GTGEGASDYLG

-393 KVSFIATDLY
+393 KVSFVATDLY
-403 GWSESDFDTL
+403 GWSTSDFDTL

-433 LINKMAMIR
+433 LINKMTMIR
-442 TFKGICSDLDEMYSD
+442 TFKGICSDIDEMYSD
-457 EINLVNTSDVHYMGY
+457 GTNLVNSSDVHYMGY

-510 FATFSDLFS
+510 FATFAELFS

-524 PDRNDRALLI
+524 PERNDRALLI

-619 DGGYNAMPEGNAPPP
+619 DGGYDTMPESNSPPP

-675 YSSETSED
+675 YSAENPE

>member
-1 MSLWFHFMKKTT
+1 MNKTA
-13 YSKTLALLMATGML
+13 YSKTLALLMAAGML
-27 LSGCILDTENEI
+27 LSGCISGGLGDDISIIEDEI
-39 DIDDGAL
+39 
-46 ELDVEIEP
+46 EVPSEP

-75 PSNAFLIADNST
+75 PSNAFLNVDNST

-101 SSGTTSNVEIS
+101 SSGTTSNVEIV

-129 FTTIPNLTGVAN
+129 FSTVPNLTGVAN

-152 HATVLLNLKTG
+152 HATILLNLKTG
-163 ERVPHWIEVDDRA
+163 ERVAHWVELDDRA
-176 NNPSATIVFMRT
+176 TNPSATIVFMRT
-188 LGALDTN
+188 LGALDYD

-223 DGEET
+223 DGNET
-228 TSTDIESRR
+228 TSPDIESRR
-237 GEIEAFIGDIDDL
+237 GAIEALIDDL
-250 GDAYDLIDIKAAWV
+250 ELLDYQRADVKAAWV

-293 GCTVTSSEDD
+293 GCTVTSSEDN
-303 YGEDD
+303 YGDDD
-308 KLLRRIR
+308 KLYRRIR

-345 DAEIPFTMVIP
+345 DAEIPYTMVIP
-356 HILADLNES
+356 QVLADLNES

-393 KVSFIATDLY
+393 KVSFVATDLY
-403 GWSESDFDTL
+403 GWSTSDFDTL

-433 LINKMAMIR
+433 LINKMTMIR

-457 EINLVNTSDVHYMGY
+457 GTNLVNSTDVHYMGY

-510 FATFSDLFS
+510 FATFAELFS

-524 PDRNDRALLI
+524 PERNDRALLI

-546 ETFLPFANDGYES
+546 ESFLPFANDGYES

-619 DGGYNAMPEGNAPPP
+619 DGGYDAMPEGNAPPP
-634 VGDAGKAHNEIGVI
+634 VADAGKAHNEIGVI

-675 YSSETSED
+675 YSSETSE

>member
-1 MSLWFHFMKKTT
+1 MNKTAH
-13 YSKTLALLMATGML
+13 SKILALLMAMGML
-27 LSGCILDTENEI
+27 LSGCIFDTAEEI
-39 DIDDGAL
+39 TVDGGDTL
-46 ELDVEIEP
+46 EPDVDVGP

-60 DGCENLNPLHCMLPF
+60 DGCENMNPLHCMLPF
-75 PSNAFLIADNST
+75 PSNAFLTADNST

-101 SSGTTSNVEIS
+101 SSGTTSNVEIV

-124 QIMTA
+124 QLMTA
-129 FTTIPNLTGVAN
+129 FTTVPNLTGIAN
-141 QHSIATSLSDD
+141 QHSIASSLSTE
-152 HATVLLNLKTG
+152 HATILLNLNNG
-163 ERVPHWIEVDDRA
+163 ERVAHWIEVDDRA
-176 NNPSATIVFMRT
+176 TNPSATIVFMRT
-188 LGALDTN
+188 LGALDYD
-195 TTYGVAFIGLTDLS
+195 TTYGVAFIGLSDLS
-209 GNPITPSDAMQAII
+209 GDPISPSDAMQAII

-228 TSTDIESRR
+228 TSTDIETRR
-237 GEIEAFIGDIDDL
+237 GEIESLIGELELLDYKRNDV
-250 GDAYDLIDIKAAWV
+250 KAAWV

-270 QSILGDISTMR
+270 QSILSDISTMR

-293 GCTVTSSEDD
+293 GCTVTSSEDN
-303 YGEDD
+303 YGDDD
-308 KLLRRIR
+308 KLYRRIR

-320 PQYLESQNPPALL
+320 PQYLESQNPPALI
-333 VRGADGLPQYVE
+333 VRGNDGTPQYVE
-345 DAEIPFTMVIP
+345 DSEIPFTMVIP
-356 HILADLNES
+356 QVLADLNES

-376 GTGEGTSNYLG
+376 GTGEGSSDYLG

-393 KVSFIATDLY
+393 KVSFVATDLY
-403 GWSESDFDTL
+403 GWSTSDFDTL
-413 GLGMI
+413 GHGMI

-442 TFKGICSDLDEMYSD
+442 TFKGVCSDIDEMYSD
-457 EINLVNTSDVHYMGY
+457 GTNLVNSTDVHYMGY

-510 FATFSDLFS
+510 FATFADLFS

-524 PDRNDRALLI
+524 PDRNDRALLL
-534 GVMQQMWDCSDP
+534 GVMQQMWDCSYP
-546 ETFLPFANDGYES
+546 ETFLSFANDGYDS
-559 VIEPFSFLSIIS
+559 IVEPFSFLSIIS

-597 ARLPYGITQQSGPIS
+597 ARLPYGVTQQAGPIS

-619 DGGYNAMPEGNAPPP
+619 DGGYDAMPESNSPPP

-648 ENVNEMVK
+648 EDVNEMVK
-656 EFLHTGV
+656 EFLHTGI
-663 IIDTCDETCTFD
+663 IIDTCDVTCTFD
-675 YSSETSED
+675 YSAENPE

>member
-1 MSLWFHFMKKTT
+1 MNKTA

-27 LSGCILDTENEI
+27 LSGCILDMGIN
-39 DIDDGAL
+39 DDRPM
-46 ELDVEIEP
+46 EDEIEVPSGP

-75 PSNAFLIADNST
+75 PSNAFLTADTST
-87 TTGYKVNYASNTLP
+87 RTGYKVNYASNTLP
-101 SSGTTSNVEIS
+101 SSGTTSNVEIV

-129 FTTIPNLTGVAN
+129 FTTVPNLTGVAN
-141 QHSIATSLSDD
+141 QHSIATSLSDG

-163 ERVPHWIEVDDRA
+163 DRVAHWVELDDRA
-176 NNPSATIVFMRT
+176 TNPSATIVFMRT
-188 LGALDTN
+188 LGALDFN

-209 GNPITPSDAMQAII
+209 GNPITPSPAMQAII

-228 TSTDIESRR
+228 TSPDIEARR
-237 GEIEAFIGDIDDL
+237 GEIEAFIGGNFTGYLSPADF
-250 GDAYDLIDIKAAWV
+250 KAAWV

-293 GCTVTSSEDD
+293 GCTVTSSEDN
-303 YGEDD
+303 YGDDD
-308 KLLRRIR
+308 KLYRRIR

-345 DAEIPFTMVIP
+345 DSEIPFTMVIP
-356 HILADLNES
+356 QILADLNES

-393 KVSFIATDLY
+393 KVSFVATDLY
-403 GWSESDFDTL
+403 GWSTSDFDTL

-433 LINKMAMIR
+433 LINKMTMIR

-457 EINLVNTSDVHYMGY
+457 GTNLVNSSDVHYMGY

-488 IDRAALWVGGSG
+488 IDRAVLWVGGSG

-510 FATFSDLFS
+510 FATFAELFS

-524 PDRNDRALLI
+524 PERNDRALLI

-546 ETFLPFANDGYES
+546 ETFLPFANDGYDS

-597 ARLPYGITQQSGPIS
+597 ARLPYGITAQSGPIS

-648 ENVNEMVK
+648 EDVNDMVK

-663 IIDTCDETCTFD
+663 VIDTCDETCTFD
-675 YSSETSED
+675 YSSETSE